1 MFSMSFVSGQ
11 AKSLLGT
18 VHEGGR
24 WGRDTFHDHQ
34 LHVVPHPSPWES
46 SIKAIRLAWEDARN
60 EISVFESFER
70 PFVFENLPMPALG
83 RLKMRIEAMDES
95 GSVLPNSSMTIDLD
109 VVPESDTSQETLP
122 ESREE
127 ASLETKS
134 AALVD
139 DPVLPQADDGFAV
152 QAVIADTFT
161 PIRIQAEDA
170 DDSDGVSAVIAG
182 SGINVV
188 DDPLSQPNAVNADGQ
203 AYVDYGDGVNGGETL
218 TFTFSVEEAGEYE
231 LALGYALS
239 QNDDGTDRNR
249 PLRLDV
255 NDQLVDRMFDLPS
268 TTLTSTSTDFSDY
281 GERTIRV
288 LLEAGENTVIFTS
301 NGASGPNVDYLEVRA
316 PDPDVYVVQAED
328 LVLSPLADNENGATN
343 RVVTVDNIA
352 DLTDGLETFRVG
364 AEGASYLDWAFNN
377 ANAYGE
383 FTLDVATSGTYSVTV
398 TYATS
403 TARPLDLSLVDEGG
417 VTQVG
422 TFNFTPTAEP
432 NYYPDDVS
440 DVPTANQ
447 PAGPGGNNPTRQTE
461 WEGWSTETIE
471 ISLAGGSN
479 TLRLGGA
486 ANGPNI
492 DKLEV
497 ALVAADPVDP
507 TTPVIDAIVMQAEDA
522 DLGAGNDAG
531 TLVRDAE
538 NPESGTSF
546 QGLRPDYSGTG
557 YVDYGSAPGDS
568 LTFTVNVAEAGSYDL
583 NFRYASSGDRPMS
596 LAVNGSPLAQQ
607 AFASTDPNAT
617 NEAPEGFDV
626 WAYQSLTTELVAGD
640 NTIVLSIPEGAGSG
654 PNLDRLEVT
663 TAGTGPVGDVQAD
676 ADETP
681 LVFSADNSLINGAA
695 VGEAGF
701 SVTGLDED
709 IASVGIS
716 FDGGVTVEEVTPN
729 TDGSFTLD
737 LSGRGDGDLTATL
750 IAMDAFGNRVEQS
763 IDLTLDTTA
772 DEGDDLALEGPGAEI
787 ATGDSDAVVFGVAG
801 IDADSILE
809 VSFDGGETRQTASSD
824 GDSLTVDLSG
834 QGPGDVTVTLI
845 VTDAA
850 GNEATVQD
858 TVTLAA
864 APGPVAIDVS
874 FDNATISAY
883 NDTQDNP
890 ASGTGA
896 TVEDDGATLSL
907 TDNVWKRAELPS
919 SYTITGQTLLTLD
932 VAISDAPVPEIVAI
946 GFDADENPFNGGN
959 SVYQLGGTQT
969 QGGFVDLRGQG
980 VDNGDGSFRFTIDLS
995 AHAGITI
1002 DSLVFVN
1009 DDDLGA
1015 KGSTS
1020 FSAVS
1025 LSEEEAGE
1033 TNSAPRVVGGGIAD
1047 LSLDEGANIE
1057 VDLPF
1062 VDDDGDALSYSFV
1075 VTDSD
1080 GQEISMD
1087 GLSVDSQVL
1096 SGSLEGL
1103 APGNYTVSVTADDG
1117 TASTST
1123 DFTLTVENVND
1134 APAAEPV
1141 ALEPYFGEVGES
1153 FIQIPLADFATLFSD
1168 PDGDTLT
1175 LSAEDLPA
1183 GLEVVDGIIQGIPSL
1198 GGSFDVVIRATDPSG
1213 LSATQTLSFVIE
1225 GTQVGDAITIEAE
1238 NFTDLDAAN
1247 LIVTGSASA
1256 SNEQLIRLTS
1266 NEPATIGTDLAAGG
1280 VEPGWYVAR
1289 LYVFDENDGEGA
1301 LTLTIGDTVLQAR
1314 NSASDSLSSDVVLN
1328 DNFGTIVGSGPRGNA
1343 GQSGNR
1349 KEIVFET
1356 PFEVTAG
1363 DLASLELRGA
1373 GGEQMRIDS
1382 LTFERIDEPVNSAPT
1397 LEGLST
1403 DVSVDENSSAVANL
1417 VIDDADG
1424 DSLTVTLSGA
1434 DAALFSFDQATGEL
1448 AFINQPDAELAADSN
1463 EDGVYELTVTVSDGE
1478 DSVSQDTLITVADIN
1493 ESIVIDQTTYSI
1505 DENLTEIGAIPVVDE
1520 DGASTGLNAPVF
1532 AITGGID
1539 APLFIID
1546 EATGVLSFTSARDFE
1561 LAVDDDEDGVYEVEV
1576 TVTDGDLTD
1585 VQTLEVTVNDVDEAP
1600 FTPLSLQIQDGT
1612 VTSFDDDANAT
1623 DTTVRNAGNPED
1635 NPDLENGLR
1644 PDFSGTG
1651 YLDFGDTA
1659 GDNVTWQVDVAQ
1671 AGQYDISVRYAT
1683 NSDRPLDLV
1692 INGGTPVV
1700 LDMLATDPDGTGPV
1714 EGFDNWLFET
1724 VTVTL
1729 EAGSNS
1735 IELAIPEGATT
1746 GPNIDRIE
1754 ITEGGTGP
1762 IPVDDS
1768 ADEDGNL
1775 TLTAAEATLEPD
1787 QLATA
1792 LFNVAG
1798 ADADI
1803 VMYEVSFDGGTTRTE
1818 VTPEENGDI
1827 TVDLSGQSGDVTVTL
1842 IVTDAVGNEA
1852 QANESVI
1859 IGDGNV
1865 VVEPFTVQG
1874 EDAIVTDVG
1883 GTAQGAV
1890 TRVVDADNPDDFGNF
1905 REGAV
1910 GDAYLDFGTDAGD
1923 QITFNIDAPA
1933 AGTYTATIRYAN
1945 GGAAP
1950 RPLDLAVNGT
1960 AQPQVPFVNAADD
1973 GVNDPWDEWLEQEV
1987 EVTLDEGA
1995 NTFTLT
2001 IPTAPNGGVGN
2012 GPNIDQI
2019 TFDYQQDD
2027 GSEPPAEPFLFE
2039 IQGEALSIDDD
2050 EPTPD
2055 TVVRDADNPETN
2067 EAAGPDGLW
2076 DGYTGTG
2083 YLDMGGEAGDAA
2095 FFDVS
2100 VEEAGTYTLSV
2111 RYTNGGGDG
2120 ADRPMNILVGGE
2132 SQGEMAFPLTGEGN
2146 AGWLN
2151 WQEATIEVEL
2161 EAGSNTI
2168 RLENVGNAGP
2178 NIDSLSVTRDA
2189 VEPPDVV
2196 EPVDRFSVKIN
2207 FQPEDVAIPEGYIA
2221 DNGKAFGT
2229 QSVTI
2234 DGQTYQYGWVTE
2246 ASIYDDEPG
2255 TIPLDISSLTNV
2267 AVNDRTDDIAGLD
2280 PRQGTYAHFDQPGSQ
2295 YVRAGWEIE
2304 LEDGYYEVTISIGD
2318 TSGPYDSR
2326 NVLNAEGELFND
2338 PFTPFRPDDFPADS
2352 NPGDDTEGVRS
2363 DLVTRIVQVSDG
2375 RLTLDS
2381 LGLDNENTEI
2391 QYIEIQSLPDLTPE
2405 DDREAPQDYAF
2416 FTDARAI
2423 AGVGENEVEVDLDGE
2438 DGAVPTGVDPTS
2450 DIFVG
2455 ISVVDGR
2462 GGALLES
2469 LNDGSVK
2476 LFETV
2481 TGEEVSFNVNTTG
2494 GFDSLTISPSQMLKP
2509 FTSYTLV
2516 IDGFQDR
2523 GPNDDADAPT
2533 REFQKYTNTFVTGEE
2548 PEVVARDVAF
2558 NDVVELNGAADNA
2571 YGFTSL
2577 EMSPDGAFMYIA
2589 TIGGDLLRYNVDPV
2603 DGSLSNR
2610 QDLSLP
2616 SDYFDQ
2622 PGESQQRGII
2632 GLTVDPTDPNVLW
2645 ITDNYPIPLNGRDNG
2660 VPEFSGRITK
2670 ITLDGGNEFSGTA
2683 EPYITGLPR
2692 SNGDHVTNS
2701 LEFRANPDYDAATNP
2716 DVPTHLLYLIQ
2727 GSNSAMGEPD
2737 SAWGN
2742 RPERLLNASVMEIDP
2757 TRDAPPG
2764 GFDVSTEPVPDNGQ
2778 NTRFN
2783 DPDGHPKDDPI
2794 PMGNGEFLVFDE
2806 RGVATVQDADGTV
2819 LQSYY
2824 DPFAEGAVLT
2834 LFATGARNAYD
2845 LVWHSN
2851 GFLYVPTNGSA
2862 AGGNVPDDPSTPENE
2877 RYTNVEKQDDYL
2889 FKVVEGGYYGHP
2901 NPLRDEYI
2909 MNGGNPTGGTD
2920 PNQVDSY
2927 PTGTNPE
2934 GSYDISGV
2942 YSLGENRSPNG
2953 AVEYTSGIFGG
2964 NLQGN
2969 LLFTEYSGGD
2979 DVRSITLDANGNVI
2993 GDDVLRDPEGNV
3005 ISYVDPLDIIE
3016 NPVTGQLYLL
3026 TLNRGNGQSQIIRLD
3041 PAPGGVV
3048 DPVDPDPGDDL
3059 VSLLVIQAEDN
3070 TPNDGTSVTLA
3081 DAEIQIRDLN
3091 NPETTAGLPNGLRPG
3106 AFGLDGNTNDNDGVP
3121 GGYADFGATNA
3132 DFLTFSFNLNADQAG
3147 ESVLRLRYANGG
3159 TADRPLE
3166 VFVNNVSVGVFD
3178 FSPPPGL
3185 TGDAAWAEW
3194 LTEDVAASLVVGEN
3208 TVRLQSTDNTGPNI
3222 DQLEVLQSPP
3232 DTTPGFTEYE
3242 AESALLDGPVVVPES
3257 ADDRNA
3263 SGEGYV
3269 DFDGTGDQ
3277 TITWTVDVNETGNYE
3292 IGFRYALAAS
3302 KADRPMEVTI
3312 NGVNLGLVN
3321 FVGQSNEAENDWFFQ
3336 ELLVNLQAGS
3346 NTISVTAPEANG
3358 PNVDLLRVP
3367 DAPTDTFMPVYADVS
3382 DGARIEL
3389 ESGDNARAINDLT
3402 ADFYFTVDADGLYR
3416 LDLAANAGAN
3426 DGQGLTLTLNG
3437 QPVDVLAYPGQGDA
3451 GEEGT
3456 YVELEAGVE
3465 YNLRV
3470 VSTADGADELDYL
3483 DVTPVSGNDN
3493 ADIAIQSGDAAYYSD
3508 RLHFSYLE
3516 NNSASNP
3523 DRDFKE
3529 SATVTIS
3536 NTGSEALEILDADID
3551 GPFVLQDPSIFEG
3564 LTLAAGESLEVTV
3577 LFDRDSYTPPTN
3589 DAGDGVFEGRIRL
3602 TTNDAD
3608 SPIAEIYMAGF
3619 WQARDEGGWEPNVN
3633 EVWEVFGF
3641 GNRIDGLTTVGGGEN
3656 SVLNDFDL
3664 YRPVNDDEVLS
3675 RYWTLADGAGEAKI
3689 TQLAAYH
3696 GGGGATLG
3704 IHNPGNKGQDIIFSN
3719 HAGDNN
3725 QSLLPVKS
3733 DGQFATAN
3741 FSLAD
3746 IPSGWTGQGVFGI
3759 EVANLSTDP
3768 SLNPEGGGTPPA
3780 DAEGIERGYTVRMFR
3795 ALDAEGNVIP
3805 NTYLG
3810 VMDYTGI
3817 NYDYN
3822 DNMFLIEGVTPV
3834 AGGELTVIN
3843 NDGVPSNDRL
3853 VMSRIENPA
3862 NAAQEVHDE
3871 ATITIRNDGFETLD
3885 INSIEVSD
3893 TTLFELTEAFA
3904 AISLEPG
3911 ESIDVTVR
3919 FIADDPNDASL
3930 YEASLVINSSDADE
3944 GEKVIQLAG
3953 LAQNQSESGQEPLVQ
3968 EIINAFGY
3976 TTNVAE
3982 GQMNQ
3987 GGLVEANGDEILSPY
4002 FQRADGSSP
4011 IKITQLAAYHT
4022 QGDVARLF
4030 IHDVDSR
4037 DLDEILAHDEADG
4050 QTLLPRT
4057 LNNGDLLTTTT
4068 LDRDAPFGFF
4078 AEISGRQG
4086 YISWSDPDANLYE
4099 DTIDAI
4105 GNPGTNLNWDEND
4118 GHLIR
4123 VYIAKDAAGNVI
4135 PDTYIVIQDYAG
4147 VNYDYNDNIFLVEN
4161 VQTYDPTG
4169 AEDADGNGRVDLYD
4183 DDDNDGVPNFI
4194 DNPEPVGQTAFN
4206 AGETAWAVGN
4216 DGLTLEA
4223 KLYDNGGQGV
4233 AYNDT
4238 TAAHQGAAFR
4248 ADEAVDISNGTEAL
4262 GYIADG
4268 EWVEYT
4274 LNVETAGT
4282 YTLSFSTSAV
4292 TDGKTITAAFEQGGG
4307 FYTPAQVQNLPNTG
4321 SFTSFQTVGPLTF
4334 ELEEGEQVLRL
4345 TFNGGQLDL
4354 ASFTLDFEAPLNDGQ
4369 SAFNDTQTAWEVGAE
4384 GLSLEARFY
4393 DNGGQDVA
4401 YNDTTAAHQGD
4412 AFRSDEAVDIST
4424 PSQAIGFIEDGEWVE
4439 YTINVAEDGVY
4450 DLDFLT
4456 SMASSNPAARSITAS
4471 FAKGDTP
4478 YVTASSVGV
4487 SPTGSWTSFTQ
4498 TDTTQ
4503 VTLEAGEQVLRL
4515 TFNGG
4520 PMDLASFNLVP
4531 VDQTPVNQ
4539 APEVEAGID
4548 DITMVEGEAINFSLP
4563 EDAFVDD
4570 DGDSLTYTA
4579 SGLPSGISMSTEGVF
4594 SGTATSAGSFDIIV
4608 TASDG
4613 QDSVQAAFTLA
4624 VEEAPVVDGQ
4634 QAFTD
4639 DGNPWQVGSDFTL
4652 DAVNYD
4658 EGGQNVAYND
4668 AEADQIGS
4676 DFRPGDGVDIVG
4688 DGDAIGWV
4696 DEGEWVEYTLNI
4708 QQAGVYDLSF
4718 LSALGDSS
4726 GAQRSITAT
4735 FTKGDGTPYASI
4747 DPVVISPTGG
4757 WGNFQ
4762 PTDATQVALETG
4774 EQVLRLTFNGGSQDL
4789 ASFSLAR
4796 DGQQAFNAGG
4806 TPWLVDAD
4814 EGLTL
4819 NAALFDEGGQEVAYN
4834 DADAVQIGSDFR
4846 PDEGVD
4852 IVGQGEAIGWVDEGE
4867 WVEYTI
4873 NVEQAGSHTLSFVT
4887 SSPNNGRTISAAVEQ
4902 DGVFYEQSAPASVP
4916 NSGAW
4921 GTYLDGPS
4929 LTLDLEEGVQVLR
4942 LTFNG
4947 GSQDLA
4953 SFQISRDPDVNAASV
4968 LNMDMM
4974 NMASDMNDGSS
4985 MEEELV
4991 AMSDD
4996 VSISGVQENDQGVLM

>member
-46 SIKAIRLAWEDARN
+46 SIQAIRLAWEDARN
-60 EISVFESFER
+60 EVSVFESFER

-83 RLKMRIEAMDES
+83 RLKMRLEAMDEF
-95 GSVLPNSSMTIDLD
+95 GNVLPSSDMTIDLD

-139 DPVLPQADDGFAV
+139 DLMLPQADGGFAV

-170 DDSDGVSAVIAG
+170 DDSDGISAVITG

-188 DDPLSQPNAVNADGQ
+188 DDPVSQPNAVNADGQ

-239 QNDDGTDRNR
+239 QNDDGSDRNR

-255 NDQLVDRMFDLPS
+255 NGELVDRMFDLPS

-288 LLEAGENTVIFTS
+288 QLEAGENTVTFTS

-328 LVLSPLADNENGATN
+328 LVLSPVADNENGATN

-352 DLTDGLETFRVG
+352 DFTNGLETFRVG

-403 TARPLDLSLVDEGG
+403 SARPLGLSLVDEG
-417 VTQVG
+417 VLTPQG

-447 PAGPGGNNPTRQTE
+447 PAGPTGGNPTRQTE

-471 ISLAGGSN
+471 ISLAAGSN

-492 DKLEV
+492 DKFEV
-497 ALVAADPVDP
+497 ALVAADPVAP
-507 TTPVIDAIVMQAEDA
+507 TTPVIDAIVVQAEDA
-522 DLGAGNDAG
+522 ELGAGNDAG

-617 NEAPEGFDV
+617 NQAPEGFDV

-640 NTIVLSIPEGAGSG
+640 NTIVLSIPAGAGSG

-676 ADETP
+676 ADEAP
-681 LVFSADNSLINGAA
+681 LAFSADNSVINGAT

-701 SVTGLDED
+701 SVTGLDAD
-709 IASVGIS
+709 IATVGIS

-772 DEGDDLALEGPGAEI
+772 DEGDDLALEGPAAEI
-787 ATGDSDAVVFGVAG
+787 PDGDSATVVFGVAG
-801 IDADSILE
+801 IDAGSTLE
-809 VSFDGGETRQTASSD
+809 VSFDGGATRQPVTSD
-824 GDSLTVDLSG
+824 GDSLSIDLSG
-834 QGPGDVTVTLI
+834 QGSGDVTVTLI

-850 GNEATVQD
+850 GNEASVQD

-864 APGPVAIDVS
+864 ASGPVTLDVV
-874 FDNATISAY
+874 FDEASITPY

-946 GFDADENPFNGGN
+946 GFDNDDNPFNGGN

-1009 DDDLGA
+1009 DDDVGA
-1015 KGSTS
+1015 KGSSS
-1020 FSAVS
+1020 FSTVS
-1025 LSEEEAGE
+1025 LSEDEGVD

-1075 VTDSD
+1075 VTDGD
-1080 GQEISMD
+1080 GQEVVVE
-1087 GLSVDSQVL
+1087 GLSVADQVL

-1103 APGNYTVSVTADDG
+1103 APGDYTISVTADDG

-1123 DFTLTVENVND
+1123 DFTLTVENVNE
-1134 APAAEPV
+1134 APVVEPI

-1153 FIQIPLADFATLFSD
+1153 FIQIPLSDFAELFSD

-1175 LSAEDLPA
+1175 LSAEDLPV
-1183 GLEVVDGIIQGIPSL
+1183 GLEVIDGIIQGIPSQ

-1266 NEPATIGTDLAAGG
+1266 NAPATIGTDLAAGG

-1397 LEGLST
+1397 LEGLSA

-1434 DAALFSFDQATGEL
+1434 DAALFTYDEVSGEL
-1448 AFINQPDAELAADSN
+1448 AFVNPPDAELAADSN
-1463 EDGVYELTVTVSDGE
+1463 EDGIYELTVTVSDGE

-1493 ESIVIDQTTYSI
+1493 ESIVIDQTAYSI

-1520 DGASTGLNAPVF
+1520 DGATTGLNAPVF

-1539 APLFIID
+1539 APLFTID
-1546 EATGVLSFTSARDFE
+1546 ASTGVLSFTSARDFE
-1561 LAVDDDEDGVYEVEV
+1561 LPVDDDEDGVYEVEV

-1585 VQTLEVTVNDVDEAP
+1585 VQTLEVTVNDVDEDPLAP
-1600 FTPLSLQIQDGT
+1600 I
-1612 VTSFDDDANAT
+1612 
-1623 DTTVRNAGNPED
+1623 
-1635 NPDLENGLR
+1635 
-1644 PDFSGTG
+1644 
-1651 YLDFGDTA
+1651 
-1659 GDNVTWQVDVAQ
+1659 
-1671 AGQYDISVRYAT
+1671 
-1683 NSDRPLDLV
+1683 
-1692 INGGTPVV
+1692 
-1700 LDMLATDPDGTGPV
+1700 
-1714 EGFDNWLFET
+1714 
-1724 VTVTL
+1724 TL
-1729 EAGSNS
+1729 
-1735 IELAIPEGATT
+1735 
-1746 GPNIDRIE
+1746 
-1754 ITEGGTGP
+1754 
-1762 IPVDDS
+1762 
-1768 ADEDGNL
+1768 
-1775 TLTAAEATLEPD
+1775 
-1787 QLATA
+1787 
-1792 LFNVAG
+1792 
-1798 ADADI
+1798 
-1803 VMYEVSFDGGTTRTE
+1803 
-1818 VTPEENGDI
+1818 
-1827 TVDLSGQSGDVTVTL
+1827 
-1842 IVTDAVGNEA
+1842 
-1852 QANESVI
+1852 
-1859 IGDGNV
+1859 
-1865 VVEPFTVQG
+1865 QG
-1874 EDAIVTDVG
+1874 EEASVTDVG
-1883 GTAQGAV
+1883 GTGQGAV

-1945 GGAAP
+1945 GAATP
-1950 RPLDLAVNGT
+1950 RPLDLTVNGS
-1960 AQPQVPFVNAADD
+1960 AQPQVPFANAPDD

-1987 EVTLDEGA
+1987 QVTFEEGA

-2001 IPTAPNGGVGN
+2001 IPTVANGGTNN
-2012 GPNIDQI
+2012 GPNIDQVV
-2019 TFDYQQDD
+2019 FSFDD
-2027 GSEPPAEPFLFE
+2027 GDTTPAPFTFE

-2055 TVVRDADNPETN
+2055 TVVRDASNPETN

-2095 FFDVS
+2095 FFDVN

-2132 SQGEMAFPLTGEGN
+2132 PQGEMAFPITGEGN

-2178 NIDSLSVTRDA
+2178 NIDSLSVTRDG

-2207 FQPEDVAIPEGYIA
+2207 FQPDDVAIPEGYIA

-2246 ASIYDDEPG
+2246 ASIYDDQPG

-2391 QYIEIQSLPDLTPE
+2391 QYIEIQSLPDLTPD

-2616 SDYFDQ
+2616 NDYFDQ

-2632 GLTVDPTDPNVLW
+2632 GLVVDPTDPNVLW

-2670 ITLDGGNEFSGTA
+2670 ITLDGGSDFSGTA

-2701 LEFRANPDYDAATNP
+2701 LEFRANPDYDADTNP

-2742 RPERLLNASVMEIDP
+2742 RPERLLNAAVMEIDP

-2778 NTRFN
+2778 NTRYD

-2824 DPFAEGAVLT
+2824 DPYAEGAVLT
-2834 LFATGARNAYD
+2834 IFATGARNAYD

-2934 GSYDISGV
+2934 GNYDISGV

-3070 TPNDGTSVTLA
+3070 TPNDGTAVTIA
-3081 DAEIQIRDLN
+3081 EGGGAEIQIRDID
-3091 NPETTAGLPNGLRPG
+3091 NPESTAGLPNGLRPG
-3106 AFGLDGNTNDNDGVP
+3106 AFGLDGNTNGDDGVP

-3232 DTTPGFTEYE
+3232 DTTPSFTEYE
-3242 AESALLDGPVVVPES
+3242 AEDALLDGPVVVPES

-3389 ESGDNARAINDLT
+3389 ESGDNARTINDLT

-3483 DVTPVSGNDN
+3483 DVTPVLGNDN

-3536 NTGSEALEILDADID
+3536 NTGSETLEILDADID
-3551 GPFVLQDPSIFEG
+3551 GPFVLQNPSIFEG

-3577 LFDRDSYTPPTN
+3577 LFDRDSYNPPTN

-3608 SPIAEIYMAGF
+3608 SPIAEIHMAGF

-3696 GGGGATLG
+3696 GDGGATLG
-3704 IHNPGNKGQDIIFSN
+3704 IHNPGNKNQDIIFSN

-3725 QSLLPVKS
+3725 QSLLPIKGNG
-3733 DGQFATAN
+3733 DFATAS

-3746 IPSGWTGQGVFGI
+3746 IPSGWAGQGVFGI

-3822 DNMFLIEGVTPV
+3822 DNMFLIEGVKPV
-3834 AGGELTVIN
+3834 TGGELTVIN
-3843 NDGVPSNDRL
+3843 NDGIPSNDRL

-3871 ATITIRNDGFETLD
+3871 VTITIRNDGFETLD

-4183 DDDNDGVPNFI
+4183 DDDNDGIPNFL

-4206 AGETAWAVGN
+4206 DSETAWAVGS

-4307 FYTPAQVQNLPNTG
+4307 FYTPAQVQDLPNTG

-4354 ASFTLDFEAPLNDGQ
+4354 ASFTLDFEAPVNDGQ

-4539 APEVEAGID
+4539 APEVEAGIN

-4639 DGNPWQVGSDFTL
+4639 DGTPWQVGSDFTL

-4658 EGGQNVAYND
+4658 EGGQDVAYND

-4806 TPWLVDAD
+4806 TPWVVDAD

-4819 NAALFDEGGQEVAYN
+4819 NAALFDEGGQDVAYN

-4887 SSPNNGRTISAAVEQ
+4887 SSPNDGRTISAAVEQ

-4921 GTYLDGPS
+4921 GIYVDGPS

-4953 SFQISRDPDVNAASV
+4953 TFQISRDPDVSAASV

-4974 NMASDMNDGSS
+4974 NMASDMSDGSF

-4996 VSISGVQENDQGVLM
+4996 VSISGVQENDQGALM

>member
-1 MFSMSFVSGQ
+1 MSFVSGQ
-11 AKSLLGT
+11 AKSLLGS
-18 VHEGGR
+18 VREGGR
-24 WGRDTFHDHQ
+24 WGRDTFQDHH

-46 SIKAIRLAWEDARN
+46 SIKSMRMAWEDARN
-60 EISVFESFER
+60 EMSVFESFER
-70 PFVFENLPMPALG
+70 PFVFENLPSPALG
-83 RLKMRIEAMDES
+83 RLKMRLEAMDEF
-95 GSVLPNSSMTIDLD
+95 GRVLPNAEMNIELD
-109 VVPESDTSQETLP
+109 VVPENEVADPAASGRAAAASEPVDTTLT
-122 ESREE
+122 
-127 ASLETKS
+127 SL
-134 AALVD
+134 AAD
-139 DPVLPQADDGFAV
+139 EPLPAPADDGPFMA
-152 QAVIADTFT
+152 QAILADTFT
-161 PIRIQAEDA
+161 PIRIQAEDSDA
-170 DDSDGVSAVIAG
+170 SDGASASIAG
-182 SGINVV
+182 GSIAVV
-188 DDPLSQPNAVNADGQ
+188 NDPNEANTANADGQ
-203 AYVDYGDGVNGGETL
+203 AYVDYGNATGETL
-218 TFTFSVEEAGEYE
+218 TFTFSVDEAGEYE

-239 QNDDGTDRNR
+239 QNGDGTDRNR

-255 NDQLVDRMFDLPS
+255 NGELQDRMFDLPS
-268 TTLTSTSTDFSDY
+268 TTLTSNAADFSDF

-288 LLEAGENTVIFTS
+288 QLQAGENTVSFTS

-316 PDPDVYVVQAED
+316 PDPDVYVIQGED
-328 LVLSPLADNENGATN
+328 LVVEPNSNAESDATN

-352 DLTDGLETFRVG
+352 SFTNGLETFRVG
-364 AEGASYLDWAFNN
+364 AEGASYLDWAFGN
-377 ANAYGE
+377 ANAYGD
-383 FTLDVATSGTYSVTV
+383 FTLDVATAGTYNVTV

-403 TARPLDLSLVDEGG
+403 DARSLNLSLVDDG
-417 VTQVG
+417 
-422 TFNFTPTAEP
+422 TPTQIGSFAFLP
-432 NYYPDDVS
+432 TTAPAYYPTGTS
-440 DVPTANQ
+440 DVPSGNL
-447 PAGPGGNNPTRQTE
+447 PGGGPAPSA

-471 ISLAGGSN
+471 ISLAAGSN
-479 TLRLGGA
+479 TLRLGGGTT
-486 ANGPNI
+486 GPNI
-492 DKLEV
+492 DKIEV
-497 ALVAADPVDP
+497 ALLAADPVDP
-507 TTPVIDAIVMQAEDA
+507 TGPVIDAIVIQAEDA
-522 DLGAGNDAG
+522 ELGADNDAG
-531 TLVRDAE
+531 TLVRDAQ
-538 NPESGTSF
+538 NPESGASF
-546 QGLRPDYSGTG
+546 NGLRPDYSGTG
-557 YVDYGSAPGDS
+557 YVDYGSQPGDS
-568 LTFTVNVAEAGSYDL
+568 LTFTVNVAEAGSYDV
-583 NFRYASSGDRPMS
+583 NFRYASSGDRPMA
-596 LAVNGSPLAQQ
+596 LAVNGAALPQQ
-607 AFASTDPNAT
+607 AFVSTDTNGS

-626 WAYQSLTTELVAGD
+626 WGYQSLTTELVAGD
-640 NTIVLSIPEGAGSG
+640 NTIVLSIPAGAGSG

-663 TAGTGPVGDVQAD
+663 TAGTGPVGDVEAD
-676 ADETP
+676 TDETA
-681 LVFSADNSLINGAA
+681 LAFSADNLVVNGANA
-695 VGEAGF
+695 SAAGF
-701 SVTGLDED
+701 NVTGRDDD
-709 IASVGIS
+709 IVFVGVT
-716 FDGGVTVEEVTPN
+716 FDNGVTVDEVTPDA
-729 TDGSFTLD
+729 DGNFTLD
-737 LSGRGDGDLTATL
+737 LSGRDDGDLSAKL
-750 IAMDAFGNRVEQS
+750 IAMDAFGNRVERS
-763 IDLTLDTTA
+763 LALTLDTTA
-772 DEGDDLALEGPGAEI
+772 DEGGNLALEGPDAEI
-787 ATGDSDAVVFGVAG
+787 APADSATVVFGVAG
-801 IDADSILE
+801 IDVDSTLE
-809 VSFDGGETRQTASSD
+809 VSFDGGATRQSATSD
-824 GDSLTVDLSG
+824 GDSLSVDLSG

-845 VTDAA
+845 VTDTA
-850 GNEATVQD
+850 GNEASVQD

-864 APGPVAIDVS
+864 PAGPVSLSVT
-874 FDNATISAY
+874 FDDATISAY
-883 NDTQDNP
+883 NETQDNP

-896 TVEDDGATLSL
+896 AVEDDGGTLSL
-907 TDNVWKRAELPS
+907 TDNVWKRADLPS
-919 SYTITGQTLLTLD
+919 DYTITGQTLLTLD
-932 VAISDAPVPEIVAI
+932 VAISASPVPEIVAI
-946 GFDADENPFNGGN
+946 GFDADDNPFNGGN

-969 QGGFVDLRGQG
+969 QGGFIDLRGQG
-980 VDNGDGSFRFTIDLS
+980 VDNGDGTFRFTIDLA
-995 AHAGITI
+995 AHAGTTI

-1015 KGSTS
+1015 IGSAS

-1025 LSEEEAGE
+1025 LSEDEVPD

-1047 LSLDEGANIE
+1047 LSLDEGSNLE

-1075 VTDSD
+1075 VTDGD
-1080 GQEISMD
+1080 GQPVTVD
-1087 GLSVDSQVL
+1087 GLSVVDQVL

-1103 APGNYTVSVTADDG
+1103 APGDYTVSVTADDG
-1117 TASTST
+1117 TVTTST
-1123 DFTLTVENVND
+1123 DFALTVENVND
-1134 APAAEPV
+1134 APVAEPV
-1141 ALEPYFGEVGES
+1141 ALEPYFGEVGEN
-1153 FIQIPLADFATLFSD
+1153 FIQIPLADFASLFSD
-1168 PDGDTLT
+1168 PDGDSLT

-1183 GLEVVDGIIQGIPSL
+1183 GLEVVDGVIQGTPSQ
-1198 GGSFDVVIRATDPSG
+1198 GGTFDVVIRATDPAG
-1213 LSATQTLSFVIE
+1213 LSSTQTLSFVIE
-1225 GTQVGDAITIEAE
+1225 GTQVGDSITIEAE
-1238 NFTDLDAAN
+1238 NFTDLDASN

-1280 VEPGWYVAR
+1280 IEPGWYVAR
-1289 LYVFDENDGEGA
+1289 LYVFDENDGEGS
-1301 LTLTIGDTVLQAR
+1301 LSLTIGDTVLEAR
-1314 NSASDSLSSDVVLN
+1314 NAASDSLSSDVVLS
-1328 DNFGTIVGSGPRGNA
+1328 DDFGTIVGTGPRGNA

-1373 GGEQMRIDS
+1373 GGELMRIDS
-1382 LTFERIDEPVNSAPT
+1382 LVFERIDEPVNTAPT
-1397 LEGLST
+1397 LEGLGA
-1403 DVSVDENSSAVANL
+1403 DVSVDENSTIVANL
-1417 VIDDADG
+1417 AIDDADD

-1434 DAALFSFDQATGEL
+1434 DAALFSFNEATGEL
-1448 AFINQPDAELAADSN
+1448 AFINAPDAELAADSDEN
-1463 EDGVYELTVTVSDGE
+1463 GIYELTVTVSDGE
-1478 DSVSQDTLITVADIN
+1478 DSVSQDTLITVADLN
-1493 ESIVIDQTTYSI
+1493 ESIVIGETTYAI

-1520 DGASTGLNAPVF
+1520 DGLTTGLNAPVF
-1532 AITGGID
+1532 AITGGVD
-1539 APLFIID
+1539 APLFTID
-1546 EATGVLSFTSARDFE
+1546 AATGALSFISARDFE
-1561 LAVDDDEDGVYEVEV
+1561 LAVDDDEDGVYAVEV

-1600 FTPLSLQIQDGT
+1600 FSPLSLQIQDGT
-1612 VTSFDDDANAT
+1612 VTSFDNDANDT
-1623 DTTVRNAGNPED
+1623 DTTVRNPGNPEA
-1635 NPDLENGLR
+1635 NENLENGLR
-1644 PDFSGTG
+1644 PGFSGTG

-1700 LDMLATDPDGTGPV
+1700 LDMLATDPDGTGPI

-1729 EAGSNS
+1729 EAGTNS

-1775 TLTAAEATLEPD
+1775 TLTAADDTLEPG

-1798 ADADI
+1798 ADDDI
-1803 VMYEVSFDGGTTRTE
+1803 VTYEISFDGGTTRTA
-1818 VTPEENGDI
+1818 VTPEANGDI
-1827 TVDLSGQSGDVTVTL
+1827 TVDLSDQSGSVTVTL

-1852 QANESVI
+1852 QASDSVTVD
-1859 IGDGNV
+1859 DGT
-1865 VVEPFTVQG
+1865 P
-1874 EDAIVTDVG
+1874 
-1883 GTAQGAV
+1883 
-1890 TRVVDADNPDDFGNF
+1890 
-1905 REGAV
+1905 
-1910 GDAYLDFGTDAGD
+1910 
-1923 QITFNIDAPA
+1923 
-1933 AGTYTATIRYAN
+1933 
-1945 GGAAP
+1945 
-1950 RPLDLAVNGT
+1950 
-1960 AQPQVPFVNAADD
+1960 VPFN
-1973 GVNDPWDEWLEQEV
+1973 
-1987 EVTLDEGA
+1987 
-1995 NTFTLT
+1995 
-2001 IPTAPNGGVGN
+2001 
-2012 GPNIDQI
+2012 
-2019 TFDYQQDD
+2019 
-2027 GSEPPAEPFLFE
+2027 FE
-2039 IQGEALSIDDD
+2039 IQGEALTIED
-2050 EPTPD
+2050 PD
-2055 TVVRDADNPETN
+2055 NVGDTLDTQVRDANNTETN
-2067 EAAGPDGLW
+2067 AATGSDGLW
-2076 DGYTGTG
+2076 DGFSGTG
-2083 YLDMGGEAGDAA
+2083 YLDMGGDVGDAGS
-2095 FFDVS
+2095 FDV
-2100 VEEAGTYTLSV
+2100 VVDEAGTYTLTV
-2111 RYTNGGGDG
+2111 RYANGGGNG

-2132 SQGEMAFPLTGEGN
+2132 SQGSLAFAATG
-2146 AGWLN
+2146 ADPDGWEN
-2151 WQEATIEVEL
+2151 WTDVEIEVEL
-2161 EAGSNTI
+2161 EAGTNTI
-2168 RLENVGNAGP
+2168 RLENLTAAGP
-2178 NIDSLSVTRDA
+2178 NIDRLSVTREG
-2189 VEPPDVV
+2189 VEPPEVI
-2196 EPVDRFSVKIN
+2196 EPGERFSVKIN
-2207 FQPEDVAIPEGYIA
+2207 FQPEGVVVPDGYIA

-2246 ASIYDDEPG
+2246 ASIYDGEPG
-2255 TIPLDISSLTNV
+2255 TTPLDISSLTSV

-2280 PRQGTYAHFDQPGSQ
+2280 PRQGTYAHFDQPGSA

-2338 PFTPFRPDDFPADS
+2338 PFTPFRPDDFPADG

-2391 QYIEIQSLPDLTPE
+2391 QYIEIQSLPDLTP
-2405 DDREAPQDYAF
+2405 DDAREAPEDYAF

-2423 AGVGENEVEVDLDGE
+2423 AGVGENEVEVDLDPE
-2438 DGAVPTGVDPTS
+2438 DSAIPTGVDPTS

-2494 GFDSLTISPSQMLKP
+2494 GFDSLTISPSQTLKP

-2516 IDGFQDR
+2516 IDGFRDR

-2571 YGFTSL
+2571 FGFTSL

-2589 TIGGDLLRYNVDPV
+2589 TIGGDLLRYDVDPV

-2616 SDYFDQ
+2616 NDYFDQ
-2622 PGESQQRGII
+2622 PGQSQQRGII
-2632 GLTVDPTDPNVLW
+2632 GLVVDPTDPNVLW

-2670 ITLDGGNEFSGTA
+2670 ITLDGGSDFSGTA

-2701 LEFRANPDYDAATNP
+2701 LEFRPNPDYDAATNP

-2742 RPERLLNASVMEIDP
+2742 RPERLLNAAVMEIDP

-2778 NTRFN
+2778 NTRFD

-2806 RGVATVQDADGTV
+2806 RGVATVQDADGNV

-2824 DPFAEGAVLT
+2824 DPYAEGAVLT
-2834 LFATGARNAYD
+2834 IFATGARNAYD

-2877 RYTNVEKQDDYL
+2877 RYTNVENQDDYL
-2889 FKVVEGGYYGHP
+2889 FKIVEGGYYGHP

-2909 MNGGNPTGGTD
+2909 LNGGNPTGGSD
-2920 PNQVDSY
+2920 PNQVDAY
-2927 PTGTNPE
+2927 PSGTSPE
-2934 GSYDISGV
+2934 GNYDISGV

-2953 AVEYTSGIFGG
+2953 AVEYTSNVFGG

-2969 LLFTEYSGGD
+2969 VLFTEYSGGD

-3005 ISYVDPLDIIE
+3005 ITYVDPLDIIE

-3048 DPVDPDPGDDL
+3048 DPVDPDPEPGDDL
-3059 VSLLVIQAEDN
+3059 VSLLVIQAEDD
-3070 TPNDGTSVTLA
+3070 TPNDGTSVTIA
-3081 DAEIQIRDLN
+3081 DGAGAEIQIRDIN
-3091 NPETTAGLPNGLRPG
+3091 NTETTEGLPNGLRPG
-3106 AFGLDGNTNDNDGVP
+3106 AFGLDGNTDGDDGVP
-3121 GGYADFGATNA
+3121 GGYADYGSTNA
-3132 DFLTFSFNLNADQAG
+3132 DFMTFGFNLAADDAG
-3147 ESVLRLRYANGG
+3147 DSVLRIRYANGG
-3159 TADRPLE
+3159 DTNRPLE

-3208 TVRLQSTDNTGPNI
+3208 TVRLQATNNTGPNI

-3232 DTTPGFTEYE
+3232 DSTSGFTDYE
-3242 AESALLDGPVVVPES
+3242 AENASLDGPVVVPES
-3257 ADDRNA
+3257 VDDRNA
-3263 SGEGYV
+3263 SGEGFV
-3269 DFDGTGDQ
+3269 DFDGAGDQ
-3277 TITWTVDVNETGNYE
+3277 TITWTVEVGETGNYE
-3292 IGFRYALAAS
+3292 IGFRYALAVS

-3312 NGVNLGLVN
+3312 NGVNLGVVN
-3321 FVGQSNEAENDWFFQ
+3321 FPGQSNEAENDWFFQ

-3367 DAPTDTFMPVYADVS
+3367 DAPVDNFMPVYADVS

-3389 ESGDNARAINDLT
+3389 ESGDSARTINDLT

-3416 LDLAANAGAN
+3416 LDLAANAGAS
-3426 DGQGLTLTLNG
+3426 DGQGLSLTLNG
-3437 QPVDVLAYPGQGDA
+3437 QPLDVLVYPGEGDA

-3465 YNLRV
+3465 YNLRA
-3470 VSTADGADELDYL
+3470 VSSADGADDLDYL
-3483 DVTPVSGNDN
+3483 DVTPVVGSDN
-3493 ADIAIQSGDAAYYSD
+3493 ADIAVQSGDAAYYSD

-3516 NNSASNP
+3516 NNSASN
-3523 DRDFKE
+3523 DNRDFKE

-3536 NTGSEALEILDADID
+3536 NTGTSELAILDADID
-3551 GPFVLQDPSIFEG
+3551 GPFVLEDPSAFDG
-3564 LTLAAGESLEVTV
+3564 LMLAAGASVQVTV
-3577 LFDRDSYTPPTN
+3577 LFDRDSYTAPTN

-3602 TTNDAD
+3602 VTNDAD
-3608 SPIAEIYMAGF
+3608 SPIAEIHMAGF

-3696 GGGGATLG
+3696 GAGGATLG

-3725 QSLLPVKS
+3725 QSLLPIKS

-3746 IPSGWTGQGVFGI
+3746 IPGGWTGQGVFGI

-3780 DAEGIERGYTVRMFR
+3780 DADGIERGYTVRMFR

-3810 VMDYTGI
+3810 IMDYTGI

-3822 DNMFLIEGVTPV
+3822 DNMFVIEGVTPV

-3904 AISLEPG
+3904 AVSLEPG

-3930 YEASLVINSSDADE
+3930 YEASLIINSSDADE

-3976 TTNVAE
+3976 STNVAE

-4002 FQRADGSSP
+4002 FQRADGGSP

-4030 IHDVDSR
+4030 VHDVDSR
-4037 DLDEILAHDEADG
+4037 NLDEILAHDEADG

-4123 VYIAKDAAGNVI
+4123 VYVAKDAAGNVI

-4194 DNPEPVGQTAFN
+4194 DDPDPVGQTAFN
-4206 AGETAWAVGN
+4206 AGETAWAVGS

-4282 YTLSFSTSAV
+4282 YTLSFSTSAT
-4292 TDGKTITAAFEQGGG
+4292 TDGKSITAAFEQGAG
-4307 FYTPAQVQNLPNTG
+4307 FYTPAQVQTLPNTG
-4321 SFTSFQTVGPLTF
+4321 SFGSFQTVGPLTF

-4354 ASFTLDFEAPLNDGQ
+4354 ASFTLDFEAPVDDGQ

-4401 YNDTTAAHQGD
+4401 YNDTTTAHQGD

-4456 SMASSNPAARSITAS
+4456 SMDSSNPAARSITAS

-4503 VTLEAGEQVLRL
+4503 VALEAGEQVLRL

-4531 VDQTPVNQ
+4531 V
-4539 APEVEAGID
+4539 APAE
-4548 DITMVEGEAINFSLP
+4548 
-4563 EDAFVDD
+4563 
-4570 DGDSLTYTA
+4570 
-4579 SGLPSGISMSTEGVF
+4579 
-4594 SGTATSAGSFDIIV
+4594 
-4608 TASDG
+4608 
-4613 QDSVQAAFTLA
+4613 
-4624 VEEAPVVDGQ
+4624 DGQ

-4639 DGNPWQVGSDFTL
+4639 SGDPWQVGSDFTL
-4652 DAVNYD
+4652 DAANYD
-4658 EGGQNVAYND
+4658 EGGQDVAYND
-4668 AEADQIGS
+4668 SGDAQLGS
-4676 DFRPGDGVDIVG
+4676 DFRGDGVDIVG

-4696 DEGEWVEYTLNI
+4696 DDGEWVEYTLNI
-4708 QQAGVYDLSF
+4708 AQDGTYDLSF
-4718 LSALGDSS
+4718 LSALGDGS
-4726 GAQRSITAT
+4726 GPQRSITAT
-4735 FTKGDGTPYASI
+4735 FTKGDGTPYASS
-4747 DPVVISPTGG
+4747 DAVVVSPTGG
-4757 WGNFQ
+4757 WSNFQ
-4762 PTDATQVALETG
+4762 PTDATQVALEAG
-4774 EQVLRLTFNGGSQDL
+4774 EQVMRLTFNGGSQDL

-4796 DGQQAFNAGG
+4796 DGQQAFNAGA
-4806 TPWLVDAD
+4806 TPWLVDAED
-4814 EGLTL
+4814 GLAL
-4819 NAALFDEGGQEVAYN
+4819 DAALFDEGEQGEAYN
-4834 DADAVQIGSDFR
+4834 ELSAAQLGTGFR
-4846 PDEGVD
+4846 DEPVD
-4852 IVGQGEAIGWVDEGE
+4852 IVGQGEAIGWVENGE

-4887 SSPNNGRTISAAVEQ
+4887 SNPNNGRTITASVEQ
-4902 DGVFYEQSAPASVP
+4902 DGVTYDQASGSVP
-4916 NSGAW
+4916 NSGTW
-4921 GTYLDGPS
+4921 GNFVDGPS
-4929 LTLDLEEGVQVLR
+4929 VTLDLEEGIQVLR

-4953 SFQISRDPDVNAASV
+4953 SFQISRDPDVSAAS
-4968 LNMDMM
+4968 LSSMDMM
-4974 NMASDMNDGSS
+4974 AMAGI
-4985 MEEELV
+4985 EENVASQDELV

-4996 VSISGVQENDQGVLM
+4996 VSLSGVQENDQGALL

>member
-11 AKSLLGT
+11 AKSLLGA

-24 WGRDTFHDHQ
+24 WGRDTFQGHQ
-34 LHVVPHPSPWES
+34 LHVEPHPSPWES
-46 SIKAIRLAWEDARN
+46 SIKAMRMAWEDARN
-60 EISVFESFER
+60 EVSVFESFER
-70 PFVFENLPMPALG
+70 PFVFENLPTPALG
-83 RLKMRIEAMDES
+83 RLKMRLEAMDEW
-95 GSVLPNSSMTIDLD
+95 GQVLPHSNMSIDLD
-109 VVPESDTSQETLP
+109 VVPESEGIAEAASEPFAATLA
-122 ESREE
+122 EE
-127 ASLETKS
+127 PILA
-134 AALVD
+134 
-139 DPVLPQADDGFAV
+139 QADEGVFA
-152 QAVIADTFT
+152 QAILVDTFT
-161 PIRIQAEDA
+161 PIRIQAED
-170 DDSDGVSAVIAG
+170 DDASDGASAVISG
-182 SGINVV
+182 DGINVV
-188 DDPLSQPNAVNADGQ
+188 DDPESQPNAVNADGQ

-255 NDQLVDRMFDLPS
+255 NDELVDRMFDLPS
-268 TTLTSTSTDFSDY
+268 TTLTNDSTDFSEF

-288 LLEAGENTVIFTS
+288 QLEAGENTVTFTS
-301 NGASGPNVDYLEVRA
+301 NGASGPNIDYLEVRA
-316 PDPDVYVVQAED
+316 PASDVYVVQAED
-328 LVLSPLADNENGATN
+328 LVLSPAADNKDGETN

-352 DLTDGLETFRVG
+352 DFTTGNETFRVG
-364 AEGASYLDWAFNN
+364 AEGASYLDWAFGN
-377 ANAYGE
+377 ADAYGE
-383 FTLDVATSGTYSVTV
+383 FTLDVATAGTYNVTV
-398 TYATS
+398 TYAS
-403 TARPLDLSLVDEGG
+403 AGNPRPLDLSLVDGEALSSL
-417 VTQVG
+417 G
-422 TFNFTPTAEP
+422 TFNFAATSEP
-432 NYYPDDVS
+432 VYYPDDVND

-447 PAGPGGNNPTRQTE
+447 PAVPGGNNTRQSE

-471 ISLAGGSN
+471 ISLAAGSN

-492 DKLEV
+492 DKIEV
-497 ALVAADPVDP
+497 ALLEADPVDP
-507 TTPVIDAIVMQAEDA
+507 TGPVIDPVVVQAEDA
-522 DLGAGNDAG
+522 ELGVDNDAG

-538 NPESGTSF
+538 NPESGASF
-546 QGLRPDYSGTG
+546 QGLRADYSGTG
-557 YVDYGSAPGDS
+557 YVDYGSVPGDS
-568 LTFTVNVAEAGSYDL
+568 LTFTVNVAEAGDYDL
-583 NFRYASSGDRPMS
+583 NFRYATNDARPMDFSVNGAATSS
-596 LAVNGSPLAQQ
+596 LAFL
-607 AFASTDPNAT
+607 STDPDGGGA
-617 NEAPEGFDV
+617 EEGFDH
-626 WAYQSLTTELVAGD
+626 WGYETLTASLVAGE
-640 NTIVLSIPEGAGSG
+640 NTLVMSIPAGANKG
-654 PNLDRLEVT
+654 PNLDRIEVT

-681 LVFSADNSLINGAA
+681 LAFSADNLLINGANA
-695 VGEAGF
+695 NAAGF
-701 SVTGLDED
+701 SVTGLDDD
-709 IASVGIS
+709 IVSVGVS
-716 FDGGVTVEEVTPN
+716 FDEGVTVEDVTPDA
-729 TDGSFTLD
+729 DGNFTLD
-737 LSGRGDGDLTATL
+737 LSGQDDGDLTATL
-750 IAMDAFGNRVEQS
+750 IAMDAFGNRAEQS
-763 IDLTLDTTA
+763 LDLTLDTTA
-772 DEGDDLALEGPGAEI
+772 DEGDDLALEGPAAEI
-787 ATGDSDAVVFGVAG
+787 EPDDSDTVVFSVAG
-801 IDADSILE
+801 VDADSTLE
-809 VSFDGGETRQTASSD
+809 VSFDGGATRQTATSD
-824 GDSLTVDLSG
+824 GDTLSVDLSG
-834 QGPGDVTVTLI
+834 QSPGEVTVTLI

-850 GNEATVQD
+850 GNEASVAD
-858 TVTLAA
+858 TVTLAGA
-864 APGPVAIDVS
+864 TDPEPVAIDVI
-874 FDNATISAY
+874 FDDAIISAY

-896 TVEDDGATLSL
+896 VVEDDGATLTL
-907 TDNVWKRAELPS
+907 NDNVWKRAELPS

-932 VAISDAPVPEIVAI
+932 VAISESPVPEIVAI
-946 GFDADENPFNGGN
+946 GFDADDNPFNGGN

-980 VDNGDGSFRFTIDLS
+980 VDNEDGTFRFTIDLS
-995 AHAGITI
+995 AHAGTTI

-1020 FSAVS
+1020 FSGVS
-1025 LSEEEAGE
+1025 LSEDEVVD
-1033 TNSAPRVVGGGIAD
+1033 TNNAPRVVGGGIAD
-1047 LSLDEGANIE
+1047 LTLDEGSNIE

-1062 VDDDGDALSYSFV
+1062 VDDDGDALSFSFV
-1075 VTDSD
+1075 VTDGD
-1080 GQEISMD
+1080 GQPVTVD
-1087 GLSVDSQVL
+1087 GLSVADQVL

-1103 APGNYTVSVTADDG
+1103 APGDYTISVTADDG
-1117 TASTST
+1117 TTSTST
-1123 DFTLTVENVND
+1123 DFALTVENVND
-1134 APAAEPV
+1134 APVAEPV

-1153 FIQIPLADFATLFSD
+1153 FIQIPLADFESLFSD
-1168 PDGDTLT
+1168 PDGDSLT

-1183 GLEVVDGIIQGIPSL
+1183 GLEVVDGVIQGTPSQ
-1198 GGSFDVVIRATDPSG
+1198 GGTFDVVIRATDPAG
-1213 LSATQTLSFVIE
+1213 LSDTQTLSFVIE

-1238 NFTDLDAAN
+1238 NFTDLDASN

-1289 LYVFDENDGEGA
+1289 LYVFDENDGEGS
-1301 LTLTIGDTVLQAR
+1301 LTLTIGDTVLEAR
-1314 NSASDSLSSDVVLN
+1314 NTASDSLSSDVVLS
-1328 DNFGTIVGSGPRGNA
+1328 DDFGTIVGEGPRGNA

-1349 KEIVFET
+1349 KEIAFET

-1373 GGEQMRIDS
+1373 DGELMRIDS
-1382 LTFERIDEPVNSAPT
+1382 LVFERIEEPTNTAPT
-1397 LEGLST
+1397 LEGLAS
-1403 DVSVDENSSAVANL
+1403 DLSVDENSSAVASL

-1424 DSLTVTLSGA
+1424 DNLTITLSGA
-1434 DAALFSFDQATGEL
+1434 DAALFTYDEVSGEL
-1448 AFINQPDAELAADSN
+1448 AFVNPPDAELAADSN

-1478 DSVSQDTLITVADIN
+1478 DSVSQDTLITVADLN
-1493 ESIVIDQTTYSI
+1493 ESIVIDQTAYSI

-1520 DGASTGLNAPVF
+1520 DGATTGLSAPVF
-1532 AITGGID
+1532 AITGGAD
-1539 APLFIID
+1539 APLFTID
-1546 EATGVLSFTSARDFE
+1546 ETTGVLSFTSARDFE
-1561 LAVDDDEDGVYEVEV
+1561 LPVDDDEDGVYEVEV
-1576 TVTDGDLTD
+1576 TVTDGDLSD
-1585 VQTLEVTVNDVDEAP
+1585 VQTLEVTVDDVDEAP
-1600 FTPLSLQIQDGT
+1600 FTPLSLQVQDGT
-1612 VTSFDDDANAT
+1612 VTSFDDDANET
-1623 DTTVRNAGNPED
+1623 DTTIRNADNPED

-1659 GDNVTWQVDVAQ
+1659 GDNVTWQVEVAQ
-1671 AGQYDISVRYAT
+1671 AGEYDISVRYAT

-1692 INGGTPVV
+1692 INGGAPVV
-1700 LDMLATDPDGTGPV
+1700 LDMLATDPDGTGPE

-1729 EAGSNS
+1729 EAGTNS

-1754 ITEGGTGP
+1754 ITEGGSGP

-1775 TLTAAEATLEPD
+1775 TLTAAADTLEPD
-1787 QLATA
+1787 QLDAA
-1792 LFNVAG
+1792 LFNVSG
-1798 ADADI
+1798 ADDDI
-1803 VMYEVSFDGGTTRTE
+1803 VSYEVSFDGGTTRTE
-1818 VTPEENGDI
+1818 VTPEANGDI

-1852 QANESVI
+1852 EASDSVTI
-1859 IGDGNV
+1859 DDGSV
-1865 VVEPFTVQG
+1865 VVEPITLQG
-1874 EDAIVTDVG
+1874 EEASVTDVG
-1883 GTAQGAV
+1883 GTGQGAV
-1890 TRVVDADNPDDFGNF
+1890 TRVVDADNPDDFENF

-1945 GGAAP
+1945 GAATP
-1950 RPLDLAVNGT
+1950 RPLDLTVNGS
-1960 AQPQVPFVNAADD
+1960 AQPQVPFANAPDD

-1987 EVTLDEGA
+1987 QVTFEEGA

-2001 IPTAPNGGVGN
+2001 IPTVANGGTNN
-2012 GPNIDQI
+2012 GPNIDQVV
-2019 TFDYQQDD
+2019 FSFDD
-2027 GSEPPAEPFLFE
+2027 GDTTPAPFTFE

-2055 TVVRDADNPETN
+2055 TVVRDASNPETN

-2076 DGYTGTG
+2076 DGYTGSG
-2083 YLDMGGEAGDAA
+2083 YLDMGGEVGDAA
-2095 FFDVS
+2095 FFDVE

-2111 RYTNGGGDG
+2111 RYTNGDG
-2120 ADRPMNILVGGE
+2120 SGANRPMDILVGGE
-2132 SQGEMAFPLTGEGN
+2132 SQGEIAFPVTGEGN
-2146 AGWLN
+2146 DGWLN

-2168 RLENVGNAGP
+2168 RLENLTTNGP
-2178 NIDSLSVTRDA
+2178 NIDSLSVTREG
-2189 VEPPDVV
+2189 VEPPEVV

-2207 FQPEDVAIPEGYIA
+2207 FQPEGVAVPEGYIA

-2246 ASIYDDEPG
+2246 ESIYDDEPG
-2255 TIPLDISSLTNV
+2255 TTPLDISELTSV

-2280 PRQGTYAHFDQPGSQ
+2280 PRQGTYAHFDQPGSE

-2338 PFTPFRPDDFPADS
+2338 PFTPFRPDDFPADG
-2352 NPGDDTEGVRS
+2352 NPGNDTEGARS
-2363 DLVTRIVQVSDG
+2363 DLVTRIVQVTDG

-2381 LGLDNENTEI
+2381 MGLDNENTEI
-2391 QYIEIQSLPDLTPE
+2391 QYIEIQSLPDLTPD

-2423 AGVGENEVEVDLDGE
+2423 AGVGENEVEVDLDAE
-2438 DGAVPTGVDPTS
+2438 DGAIPTGVDPTS

-2516 IDGFQDR
+2516 IDGFRDR
-2523 GPNDDADAPT
+2523 GPNDDNDAPT

-2558 NDVVELNGAADNA
+2558 NDVVELNGEADNA
-2571 YGFTSL
+2571 FGFTSL

-2616 SDYFDQ
+2616 NDYFDQ

-2632 GLTVDPTDPNVLW
+2632 GLVVDPTDPNVLW

-2670 ITLDGGNEFSGTA
+2670 ITLDGGSDFSGTA

-2742 RPERLLNASVMEIDP
+2742 RPERLLNAAVMEIDP

-2778 NTRFN
+2778 NTRFD

-2794 PMGNGEFLVFDE
+2794 PMGDGEFLVFDE
-2806 RGVATVQDADGTV
+2806 RGVATVQDADGNV

-2824 DPFAEGAVLT
+2824 DPYAEDAVLT
-2834 LFATGARNAYD
+2834 IFATGARNAYD

-2862 AGGNVPDDPSTPENE
+2862 AGGNVPDDPSTPEDE
-2877 RYTNVEKQDDYL
+2877 RFLNVEKQDDYL
-2889 FKVVEGGYYGHP
+2889 FKMVEGGYYGHP

-2909 MNGGNPTGGTD
+2909 MNGGNPTGGSD
-2920 PNQVDSY
+2920 PNQVDRY

-2934 GSYDISGV
+2934 GNYDISGV

-2953 AVEYTSGIFGG
+2953 AVEYTSDVFGG

-2969 LLFTEYSGGD
+2969 VLFTEYSGGD

-2993 GDDVLRDPEGNV
+2993 GDDVLRDPDGNV
-3005 ISYVDPLDIIE
+3005 ITYVDPLDIIE

-3048 DPVDPDPGDDL
+3048 DAVDPDPGDDL

-3070 TPNDGTSVTLA
+3070 TPNDGTSVTIA
-3081 DAEIQIRDLN
+3081 DGAGAEIQIRDID
-3091 NPETTAGLPNGLRPG
+3091 NPETTEGLPNGLRPG
-3106 AFGLDGNTNDNDGVP
+3106 AFGLDGNTDGNDGVP
-3121 GGYADFGATNA
+3121 GGYADYGSTNA
-3132 DFLTFSFNLNADQAG
+3132 DFMTFGFNLAADDAG
-3147 ESVLRLRYANGG
+3147 DSVLRIRYANGG
-3159 TADRPLE
+3159 DTNRPLE
-3166 VFVNNVSVGVFD
+3166 VFVNNQSVGVYNFGPAPAGIVD
-3178 FSPPPGL
+3178 
-3185 TGDAAWAEW
+3185 TDERWAEW
-3194 LTEDVAASLVVGEN
+3194 MTQDIEAALVVGEN
-3208 TVRLQSTDNTGPNI
+3208 TVRLQATNNTGPNI

-3232 DTTPGFTEYE
+3232 DSTSGFTDYE
-3242 AESALLDGPVVVPES
+3242 AEDASLDGPVVVPES
-3257 ADDRNA
+3257 VDDRNA
-3263 SGEGYV
+3263 SGEGFV
-3269 DFDGTGDQ
+3269 DFDGAGDQ
-3277 TITWTVDVNETGNYE
+3277 TITWTVEVDETGNYE
-3292 IGFRYALAAS
+3292 VGFRYALAAS
-3302 KADRPMEVTI
+3302 KADRPMEVTV
-3312 NGVNLGLVN
+3312 NGVSLGQLN
-3321 FVGQSNEAENDWFFQ
+3321 FPGQSNEAESDWFFQ
-3336 ELLVNLQAGS
+3336 ELLLNLQAGS

-3367 DAPTDTFMPVYADVS
+3367 DAPADNFMPVYADVS

-3389 ESGDNARAINDLT
+3389 ESGDSARTINDLT

-3416 LDLAANAGAN
+3416 LDLAANAGAS

-3437 QPVDVLAYPGQGDA
+3437 QPVDVLSYPGEGDA

-3470 VSTADGADELDYL
+3470 VSSADGADELDYL
-3483 DVTPVSGNDN
+3483 DVTPLTGDEG
-3493 ADIAIQSGDAAYYSD
+3493 ADIGVQSGDAAYYSD

-3516 NNSASNP
+3516 NNSASAD

-3536 NTGSEALEILDADID
+3536 NTGTSELAILDADID
-3551 GPFVLQDPSIFEG
+3551 GPFVLEDPSAFDG

-3577 LFDRDSYTPPTN
+3577 LFDRDSYTAPTN

-3602 TTNDAD
+3602 VTNDAD
-3608 SPIAEIYMAGF
+3608 SPIAEIHMAGF

-3696 GGGGATLG
+3696 GPSGATLG
-3704 IHNPGNKGQDIIFSN
+3704 IHNPGNKGQDIIFSD

-3725 QSLLPVKS
+3725 QTLLPIKGNG
-3733 DGQFATAN
+3733 DFATAS

-3746 IPSGWTGQGVFGI
+3746 IPSSWAGEGVFGI

-3780 DAEGIERGYTVRMFR
+3780 DADGIERGYTVRMFR

-3810 VMDYTGI
+3810 IMDYTGI

-3822 DNMFLIEGVTPV
+3822 DNMFLIEGVSPV
-3834 AGGELTVIN
+3834 AGGDLTVIN
-3843 NDGVPSNDRL
+3843 NDGIPSNDRL

-3871 ATITIRNDGFETLD
+3871 VTITLRNDGFETLD

-3904 AISLEPG
+3904 AVSLEPG

-3930 YEASLVINSSDADE
+3930 YEASLVINSSDSDE

-4037 DLDEILAHDEADG
+4037 NLDEILAHDEADG

-4057 LNNGDLLTTTT
+4057 LNDGDLLTTTT

-4099 DTIDAI
+4099 DTIDEI

-4123 VYIAKDAAGNVI
+4123 VYVAKDADGNVI

-4183 DDDNDGVPNFI
+4183 DDDGDGVPNFL
-4194 DNPEPVGQTAFN
+4194 DDPDPVDQTAFN
-4206 AGETAWAVGN
+4206 DSETAWAVGS
-4216 DGLTLEA
+4216 DGFTLEA
-4223 KLYDNGGQGV
+4223 KLFDNGGQGV

-4238 TAAHQGAAFR
+4238 TTAHQGAAFR
-4248 ADEAVDISNGTEAL
+4248 SDEAVDISNGTEAL

-4282 YTLSFSTSAV
+4282 YTLSFSTSAT
-4292 TDGKTITAAFEQGGG
+4292 TDGKSITAAFEQGGG
-4307 FYTPAQVQNLPNTG
+4307 FYTPAQVQDLPNTG

-4354 ASFTLDFEAPLNDGQ
+4354 ASFTLDFEAPVDDGQ
-4369 SAFNDTQTAWEVGAE
+4369 SAYNDSQTAWEVGAE
-4384 GLSLEARFY
+4384 GLNLEARFY
-4393 DNGGQDVA
+4393 DNGGQGVA

-4412 AFRSDEAVDIST
+4412 AFRADEAVDIST

-4456 SMASSNPAARSITAS
+4456 SMDSSNPAARSITAS

-4478 YVTASSVGV
+4478 YVTASPVGV
-4487 SPTGSWTSFTQ
+4487 SPTGSWTNFTQ

-4503 VTLEAGEQVLRL
+4503 VALEAGEQVLRL

-4531 VDQTPVNQ
+4531 VEP
-4539 APEVEAGID
+4539 P
-4548 DITMVEGEAINFSLP
+4548 P
-4563 EDAFVDD
+4563 VDD
-4570 DGDSLTYTA
+4570 S
-4579 SGLPSGISMSTEGVF
+4579 
-4594 SGTATSAGSFDIIV
+4594 
-4608 TASDG
+4608 
-4613 QDSVQAAFTLA
+4613 
-4624 VEEAPVVDGQ
+4624 Q
-4634 QAFTD
+4634 QAFTESGD
-4639 DGNPWQVGSDFTL
+4639 PWQVGSDFTL
-4652 DAVNYD
+4652 EAVNYD
-4658 EGGQNVAYND
+4658 EGGQDVAYND
-4668 AEADQIGS
+4668 ADAEQIGS

-4696 DEGEWVEYTLNI
+4696 DEGEWVEYTLNV

-4718 LSALGDSS
+4718 LSALGDGS

-4735 FTKGDGTPYASI
+4735 FTKGDGSPYAST
-4747 DPVVISPTGG
+4747 DPEVIAPTGG
-4757 WGNFQ
+4757 WGDFQ
-4762 PTDATQVALETG
+4762 PTDATQVALEAG

-4806 TPWLVDAD
+4806 TPWLVDAED
-4814 EGLTL
+4814 GL
-4819 NAALFDEGGQEVAYN
+4819 ALDAVNYDEGGQGVAYN
-4834 DADAVQIGSDFR
+4834 DADAAQIGTDFR
-4846 PDEGVD
+4846 PGEGVD

-4873 NVEQAGSHTLSFVT
+4873 DVEQAGSHTLSFVT
-4887 SSPNNGRTISAAVEQ
+4887 SNPNNGRSITASVEQ
-4902 DGVFYEQSAPASVP
+4902 DGVTYDQASGSVP

-4921 GTYLDGPS
+4921 GNFVDGPS
-4929 LTLDLEEGVQVLR
+4929 VTLDLEEGVQVLR

-4953 SFQISRDPDVNAASV
+4953 SFQLSRDADINAASAS
-4968 LNMDMM
+4968 NMDMM
-4974 NMASDMNDGSS
+4974 MAMSTDADGVSS
-4985 MEEELV
+4985 NEEELV
-4991 AMSDD
+4991 ALSDD
-4996 VSISGVQENDQGVLM
+4996 VSISGVQEGDQGALM

>member
-1 MFSMSFVSGQ
+1 MRM
-11 AKSLLGT
+11 
-18 VHEGGR
+18 
-24 WGRDTFHDHQ
+24 
-34 LHVVPHPSPWES
+34 
-46 SIKAIRLAWEDARN
+46 AWEDARN
-60 EISVFESFER
+60 ETSVFESFER
-70 PFVFENLPMPALG
+70 PFVFENLPSPALG
-83 RLKMRIEAMDES
+83 RLKMRLEAMDEF
-95 GSVLPNSSMTIDLD
+95 GRVLPNAEMSIDLD
-109 VVPESDTSQETLP
+109 VVPENDAADPAVSD
-122 ESREE
+122 R
-127 ASLETKS
+127 S
-134 AALVD
+134 AAAASEPVD
-139 DPVLPQADDGFAV
+139 TTLTSLAADEPLPALTDEGPFMAQA
-152 QAVIADTFT
+152 ILADTFT
-161 PIRIQAEDA
+161 PIRIQAEGGDA
-170 DDSDGVSAVIAG
+170 DDGTSAVISG
-182 SGINVV
+182 NGINVV
-188 DDPLSQPNAVNADGQ
+188 DDPVSQPNAVNADDQ
-203 AYVDYGDGVNGGETL
+203 AYVDYGDGDAGGETL
-218 TFTFSVEEAGEYE
+218 TFTFSVAEAGEYE

-239 QNDDGTDRNR
+239 QNNDGTDRNR

-255 NDQLVDRMFDLPS
+255 NDELVDRMFDLPS
-268 TTLTSTSTDFSDY
+268 TTLTGDSTDFSDF

-288 LLEAGENTVIFTS
+288 QLEAGENTVTFTS

-316 PDPDVYVVQAED
+316 PASDVYVIQGED
-328 LVLSPLADNENGATN
+328 MVVSPFSDVDLGTTN

-352 DLTDGLETFRVG
+352 EFTDGNETFRVG

-377 ANAYGE
+377 ADAYGE
-383 FTLDVATSGTYSVTV
+383 FTLDVATAGTYNITV
-398 TYATS
+398 TYAS
-403 TARPLDLSLVDEGG
+403 SGAPRPLDLSLVDGEALSSLG
-417 VTQVG
+417 
-422 TFNFTPTAEP
+422 NFTFAATSEP
-432 NYYPDDVS
+432 VYYPDDVND

-447 PAGPGGNNPTRQTE
+447 PAGPTAGNPTRQSE
-461 WEGWSTETIE
+461 WEGWSTETLE
-471 ISLAGGSN
+471 ITLAAGSN

-492 DKLEV
+492 DKIEV
-497 ALVAADPVDP
+497 ALLEADPVDP
-507 TTPVIDAIVMQAEDA
+507 TGPVIDAIVVQAEDA
-522 DLGAGNDAG
+522 ELAVDNDPG
-531 TLVRDAE
+531 TLVRDAD
-538 NPESGTSF
+538 NPEDGSSF

-557 YVDYGSAPGDS
+557 YVDYGSQPGDS
-568 LTFTVNVAEAGSYDL
+568 LTFTVNVAEAGSYDV
-583 NFRYASSGDRPMS
+583 NFRYASSGDRPMA
-596 LAVNGSPLAQQ
+596 LAVNGAALPQQ
-607 AFASTDPNAT
+607 AFVSTDTNGS

-626 WAYQSLTTELVAGD
+626 WGYQSLTTELVAGD
-640 NTIVLSIPEGAGSG
+640 NTIVLSIPGDAGSG

-663 TAGTGPVGDVQAD
+663 TAGTGPVGDVEAD
-676 ADETP
+676 ADEPT
-681 LVFSADNSLINGAA
+681 LAFTADNLLVNGANA
-695 VGEAGF
+695 SSAGF
-701 SVTGLDED
+701 NVTGRDDD
-709 IASVGIS
+709 IVFVGVT
-716 FDGGVTVEEVTPN
+716 FDNGLTVEEVTPDA
-729 TDGSFTLD
+729 DGNFTVD
-737 LSGRGDGDLTATL
+737 LSGQDDGDLSAKL
-750 IAMDAFGNRVEQS
+750 IAMDAFGNRAEKS
-763 IDLTLDTTA
+763 LDLTLDTTA
-772 DEGDDLALEGPGAEI
+772 DEDDDLALEGPAAEI
-787 ATGDSDAVVFGVAG
+787 EPDDSDTVVFSVAG
-801 IDADSILE
+801 IDADSTLE
-809 VSFDGGETRQTASSD
+809 ISFDSGATRQPATSD
-824 GDSLTVDLSG
+824 GDSLSVDLSG
-834 QGPGDVTVTLI
+834 QSPGDVTVTLI

-850 GNEATVQD
+850 GNEASVQD
-858 TVTLAA
+858 TVTLV
-864 APGPVAIDVS
+864 APAGPVNLAVT
-874 FDNATISAY
+874 FDDATISAY
-883 NDTQDNP
+883 NETQDNP

-896 TVEDDGATLSL
+896 AVEDDGATLSL

-919 SYTITGQTLLTLD
+919 DYTITGQTLLTLD
-932 VAISDAPVPEIVAI
+932 VAISASPIPEIVAV
-946 GFDADENPFNGGN
+946 GFDADNNPFNGGN

-980 VDNGDGSFRFTIDLS
+980 VDNGDGTFRFTIDLS
-995 AHAGITI
+995 VHAGTTI

-1015 KGSTS
+1015 IGSAS

-1025 LSEEEAGE
+1025 LSEDEVPD

-1047 LSLDEGANIE
+1047 LSLDEGSNIE

-1075 VTDSD
+1075 VTDGD
-1080 GQEISMD
+1080 GQEVTVE
-1087 GLSVDSQVL
+1087 GLSVADQVL
-1096 SGSLEGL
+1096 SGSLEGM
-1103 APGNYTVSVTADDG
+1103 APGDYTVSVTADDG
-1117 TASTST
+1117 TATTST
-1123 DFTLTVENVND
+1123 DFALTVENVND
-1134 APAAEPV
+1134 APVAEPV
-1141 ALEPYFGEVGES
+1141 ALEPYFGEVGEN
-1153 FIQIPLADFATLFSD
+1153 FIQIPLADFESLFSD
-1168 PDGDTLT
+1168 PDGDSLT

-1183 GLEVVDGIIQGIPSL
+1183 GLEVVDGVIQGIPSQ
-1198 GGSFDVVIRATDPSG
+1198 GGMFDVVIRATDPAG
-1213 LSATQTLSFVIE
+1213 LSSTQTLSFVIE
-1225 GTQVGDAITIEAE
+1225 GTQVGDTLTIEAE
-1238 NFTDLDAAN
+1238 NFTDLDASN

-1280 VEPGWYVAR
+1280 IEPGWYVAR
-1289 LYVFDENDGEGA
+1289 LYVFDENDGEGS
-1301 LTLTIGDTVLQAR
+1301 LSLTIGDTVLEAR
-1314 NSASDSLSSDVVLN
+1314 NAASDSLSSDVVLS
-1328 DNFGTIVGSGPRGNA
+1328 DDFGTIVGSGPRGNA

-1373 GGEQMRIDS
+1373 DGELMRIDS
-1382 LTFERIDEPVNSAPT
+1382 LVFERIDEPVNTAPT
-1397 LEGLST
+1397 LEGLGA
-1403 DVSVDENSSAVANL
+1403 DVSVDENSTVVANL
-1417 VIDDADG
+1417 AIDDADD
-1424 DSLTVTLSGA
+1424 DSLSVTLSGA
-1434 DAALFSFDQATGEL
+1434 DAALFSFDEATGEL
-1448 AFINQPDAELAADSN
+1448 AFINAPDAELAADSDEN
-1463 EDGVYELTVTVSDGE
+1463 GVYELTVTVSDGE
-1478 DSVSQDTLITVADIN
+1478 DSVSQDTLITVADLN
-1493 ESIVIDQTTYSI
+1493 ESIVIGQTTYAI

-1520 DGASTGLNAPVF
+1520 DGLTTGLNAPVF
-1532 AITGGID
+1532 AITGGAD
-1539 APLFIID
+1539 APLFTID
-1546 EATGVLSFTSARDFE
+1546 AATGVLSFTSARDFE
-1561 LAVDDDEDGVYEVEV
+1561 LAVDDDEDGVYEVDV

-1600 FTPLSLQIQDGT
+1600 FSPLSLQIQDGT

-1623 DTTVRNAGNPED
+1623 DTTIRNAGNPED
-1635 NPDLENGLR
+1635 NDNLENGLR

-1659 GDNVTWQVDVAQ
+1659 GDNVTWQVEVAQ

-1700 LDMLATDPDGTGPV
+1700 LNMLATDPDGTGPE

-1724 VTVTL
+1724 VSVTL
-1729 EAGSNS
+1729 EAGTNS

-1754 ITEGGTGP
+1754 ITEGGSGP

-1775 TLTAAEATLEPD
+1775 TLTAAADTLEPD
-1787 QLATA
+1787 QLDAA

-1798 ADADI
+1798 ADDDI
-1803 VMYEVSFDGGTTRTE
+1803 VTYEISFDGGTTRTA
-1818 VTPEENGDI
+1818 VTPEANGDV
-1827 TVDLSGQSGDVTVTL
+1827 TVDLSDQSGSVTVTL

-1852 QANESVI
+1852 QASDSVTI
-1859 IGDGNV
+1859 DDGSV
-1865 VVEPFTVQG
+1865 VIEPITLQG
-1874 EDAIVTDVG
+1874 EDASITDVG

-1890 TRVVDADNPDDFGNF
+1890 TQVVDPDNLDAFNGF

-1923 QITFNIDAPA
+1923 QITFNVDAPA
-1933 AGTYTATIRYAN
+1933 AGTYTATIRYGN
-1945 GGAAP
+1945 GSATP
-1950 RPLDLAVNGT
+1950 RPLDLTVNGS
-1960 AQPQVPFVNAADD
+1960 AQPQVPFANAPDD
-1973 GVNDPWDEWLEQEV
+1973 GVNDPWDAWLEQEV
-1987 EVTLDEGA
+1987 QVTLEEGA

-2001 IPTAPNGGVGN
+2001 IPTEANGGVAQ
-2012 GPNIDQI
+2012 GPNIDQVV
-2019 TFDYQQDD
+2019 FDFND
-2027 GSEPPAEPFLFE
+2027 GDTTPVPFNFE
-2039 IQGEALSIDDD
+2039 IQGEALAIDDTD
-2050 EPTPD
+2050 NVGD
-2055 TVVRDADNPETN
+2055 TLDTQVRDASNPESNIAT
-2067 EAAGPDGLW
+2067 GDDGLW
-2076 DGYTGTG
+2076 DGFSGTG
-2083 YLDMGGEAGDAA
+2083 YLDMGGDVGDAGS
-2095 FFDVS
+2095 FDV
-2100 VEEAGTYTLSV
+2100 VVDEAGTYTLTV
-2111 RYTNGGGDG
+2111 RYANGGGNG
-2120 ADRPMNILVGGE
+2120 ADRPMDILVGGE
-2132 SQGEMAFPLTGEGN
+2132 SQGSLAFAATG
-2146 AGWLN
+2146 ADPDGWEN
-2151 WQEATIEVEL
+2151 WTDVEIEVEL

-2168 RLENVGNAGP
+2168 RLENLTANGP
-2178 NIDSLSVTRDA
+2178 NIDRLSVTREG
-2189 VEPPDVV
+2189 VEPPEVV
-2196 EPVDRFSVKIN
+2196 EPGERFSVKIN
-2207 FQPEDVAIPEGYIA
+2207 FQPEGVAVPDGYIA

-2246 ASIYDDEPG
+2246 ASIYDGEPG
-2255 TIPLDISSLTNV
+2255 TTPLDISSLTSV

-2280 PRQGTYAHFDQPGSQ
+2280 PRQGTYAHFDQPGSA

-2318 TSGPYDSR
+2318 TAGPYDSR

-2338 PFTPFRPDDFPADS
+2338 PFTPFRPDDFPADG

-2391 QYIEIQSLPDLTPE
+2391 QYIEIQSLPDLTP
-2405 DDREAPQDYAF
+2405 DDAREAQEDYAF

-2423 AGVGENEVEVDLDGE
+2423 AGVGENEVEVDLDPE
-2438 DGAVPTGVDPTS
+2438 DNGIPTGVDPTS

-2481 TGEEVSFNVNTTG
+2481 TGEEISFNVNTTG
-2494 GFDSLTISPSQMLKP
+2494 GFDSLTISPSQTLKP

-2516 IDGFQDR
+2516 IDGFRDR
-2523 GPNDDADAPT
+2523 GPNDDNDAPT

-2558 NDVVELNGAADNA
+2558 NDVVELNGADDSAF
-2571 YGFTSL
+2571 GFTSL

-2589 TIGGDLLRYNVDPV
+2589 TIGGDLLRYDVDPV

-2616 SDYFDQ
+2616 NDYFDQ

-2632 GLTVDPTDPNVLW
+2632 GLVVDPTDPNVLW

-2670 ITLDGGNEFSGTA
+2670 ITLDGGSDFSGTA
-2683 EPYITGLPR
+2683 EPYISGLPR

-2742 RPERLLNASVMEIDP
+2742 RPERLLNAAVMEIDP

-2778 NTRFN
+2778 NTRFD

-2824 DPFAEGAVLT
+2824 DPYAEDAVLT
-2834 LFATGARNAYD
+2834 IFATGARNAYD

-2862 AGGNVPDDPSTPENE
+2862 AGGNVPDDPSTPEDE
-2877 RYTNVEKQDDYL
+2877 RFLNVEKQDDYL
-2889 FKVVEGGYYGHP
+2889 FKMVEGGYYGHP

-2909 MNGGNPTGGTD
+2909 MNGGNPTGGSD
-2920 PNQVDSY
+2920 PNQVDRY

-2934 GSYDISGV
+2934 GNYDISGV

-2953 AVEYTSGIFGG
+2953 AVEYTSDVFGG

-2969 LLFTEYSGGD
+2969 VLFTEYSGGD

-2993 GDDVLRDPEGNV
+2993 GDDVLRDPDGNV
-3005 ISYVDPLDIIE
+3005 ITYVDPLDIIE

-3041 PAPGGVV
+3041 PAPGGMV
-3048 DPVDPDPGDDL
+3048 DPVDPNPEPGDDL

-3070 TPNDGTSVTLA
+3070 TPNDGTSVTIA
-3081 DAEIQIRDLN
+3081 DGAGAEIQIRDIN
-3091 NPETTAGLPNGLRPG
+3091 NPETTEGLPNGLRPG
-3106 AFGLDGNTNDNDGVP
+3106 AFGLDGNTDGTDGVP
-3121 GGYADFGATNA
+3121 GGYADYGDTNA
-3132 DFLTFSFNLNADQAG
+3132 DFMAFSFNLSADDAG
-3147 ESVLRLRYANGG
+3147 DSVLRIRYANGG
-3159 TADRPLE
+3159 ATDRPLE

-3208 TVRLQSTDNTGPNI
+3208 TVRMQATNNTGPNI

-3232 DTTPGFTEYE
+3232 DSTSGFTDYE
-3242 AESALLDGPVVVPES
+3242 AENASLDGPIVVPES
-3257 ADDRNA
+3257 VDDRNA
-3263 SGEGYV
+3263 SGEGFV
-3269 DFDGTGDQ
+3269 DFDGAGDQ
-3277 TITWTVDVNETGNYE
+3277 TITWTVEVDETGNYE

-3302 KADRPMEVTI
+3302 KADRPMEVAI

-3321 FVGQSNEAENDWFFQ
+3321 FPGQSNEAESNWFFQ

-3367 DAPTDTFMPVYADVS
+3367 DAPVDNFMPVYADVS

-3389 ESGDNARAINDLT
+3389 ESGDSARTINDLT
-3402 ADFYFTVDADGLYR
+3402 ADFYFTVDADGAYK
-3416 LDLAANAGAN
+3416 LDLAANTGAS
-3426 DGQGLTLTLNG
+3426 DGGQLTLTLNG
-3437 QPVDVLAYPGQGDA
+3437 RPLDEFAYPGSGEA
-3451 GEEGT
+3451 GEAST
-3456 YVELEAGVE
+3456 YVELEAGIE
-3465 YNLRV
+3465 YNLRA

-3483 DVTPVSGNDN
+3483 DVSPLSGDEG
-3493 ADIAIQSGDAAYYSD
+3493 ADLVVESGDAAYYSD

-3516 NNSASNP
+3516 NNSASND

-3536 NTGSEALEILDADID
+3536 NTGTSELAILDADID
-3551 GPFVLQDPSIFEG
+3551 GPFVLEDPSAFDG
-3564 LTLAAGESLEVTV
+3564 LTLAAGESLDVTV
-3577 LFDRDSYTPPTN
+3577 LFDRESYTAPTN

-3602 TTNDAD
+3602 VTNDAD
-3608 SPIAEIYMAGF
+3608 SPIAEIHMAGF

-3696 GGGGATLG
+3696 GDGGATLG

-3746 IPSGWTGQGVFGI
+3746 IPGGWTGQGVFGI

-3780 DAEGIERGYTVRMFR
+3780 DADGIERGYTVRMFR

-3810 VMDYTGI
+3810 IMDYTGI

-3862 NAAQEVHDE
+3862 NDAQEVHDE
-3871 ATITIRNDGFETLD
+3871 ATLTIRNDGFETLD

-3904 AISLEPG
+3904 AVSLEPG

-4037 DLDEILAHDEADG
+4037 NLDEILAHDEADG

-4057 LNNGDLLTTTT
+4057 LNDGDLLTTTT

-4099 DTIDAI
+4099 DTVDEI

-4123 VYIAKDAAGNVI
+4123 VYVAKDAAGNVI

-4183 DDDNDGVPNFI
+4183 DDDNDGVPNFL
-4194 DNPEPVGQTAFN
+4194 DNPEPVDQTAFN

-4238 TAAHQGAAFR
+4238 TPGHSGAAFR
-4248 ADEAVDISNGTEAL
+4248 SDEAVDISNGSEAL
-4262 GYIADG
+4262 GYIDDG

-4321 SFTSFQTVGPLTF
+4321 SFGSFQTVGPLTF

-4354 ASFTLDFEAPLNDGQ
+4354 ASFTLDFEAPVDDGQ

-4401 YNDTTAAHQGD
+4401 YNDTTTAHQGD

-4456 SMASSNPAARSITAS
+4456 SMDSSNPAARSITAS

-4478 YVTASSVGV
+4478 YVTASPVGV
-4487 SPTGSWTSFTQ
+4487 SPTGSWTAFTQ

-4503 VTLEAGEQVLRL
+4503 VALEAGEQVLRL

-4520 PMDLASFNLVP
+4520 PMDLASLNLVP
-4531 VDQTPVNQ
+4531 V
-4539 APEVEAGID
+4539 APAE
-4548 DITMVEGEAINFSLP
+4548 
-4563 EDAFVDD
+4563 
-4570 DGDSLTYTA
+4570 
-4579 SGLPSGISMSTEGVF
+4579 
-4594 SGTATSAGSFDIIV
+4594 
-4608 TASDG
+4608 
-4613 QDSVQAAFTLA
+4613 
-4624 VEEAPVVDGQ
+4624 DGQ

-4639 DGNPWQVGSDFTL
+4639 SGDPWQVGSDFTL

-4658 EGGQNVAYND
+4658 EGGQDVAYND
-4668 AEADQIGS
+4668 AGDAQLGS
-4676 DFRPGDGVDIVG
+4676 DFRGDGVDIVG

-4696 DEGEWVEYTLNI
+4696 DDGEWVEYTLNVD
-4708 QQAGVYDLSF
+4708 QDGTYDLSF
-4718 LSALGDSS
+4718 LSALGDGS
-4726 GAQRSITAT
+4726 GPQRSITAT
-4735 FTKGDGTPYASI
+4735 FTKGDGSPYASS
-4747 DPVVISPTGG
+4747 DAVVVSPTGG
-4757 WGNFQ
+4757 WSNFQ
-4762 PTDATQVALETG
+4762 PTDATQVALEAG
-4774 EQVLRLTFNGGSQDL
+4774 EQVMRLTFSGGSQDL

-4796 DGQQAFNAGG
+4796 DGQQAFNAGA
-4806 TPWLVDAD
+4806 TPWLVDAED
-4814 EGLTL
+4814 GLAL
-4819 NAALFDEGGQEVAYN
+4819 DAALFDEGEQGEAYN
-4834 DADAVQIGSDFR
+4834 ELSEAQLGTGFR
-4846 PDEGVD
+4846 DEPVD
-4852 IVGQGEAIGWVDEGE
+4852 IVGQGEAIGWVEDGE

-4873 NVEQAGSHTLSFVT
+4873 DVEQAGSHTLSFVT
-4887 SSPNNGRTISAAVEQ
+4887 SSPNNGRTISAAVEK
-4902 DGVFYEQSAPASVP
+4902 DGAFYDQSGPASVP

-4921 GTYLDGPS
+4921 GTFVDGPS
-4929 LTLDLEEGVQVLR
+4929 VTLDLEAGIQVLR

-4953 SFQISRDPDVNAASV
+4953 SFQISRDPDANAAS
-4968 LNMDMM
+4968 L
-4974 NMASDMNDGSS
+4974 SS
-4985 MEEELV
+4985 MEMMTTDMEDSFSSEDALV

-4996 VSISGVQENDQGVLM
+4996 VSLSGVQENDQGTLM

>member
-1 MFSMSFVSGQ
+1 MSFFSGQ
-11 AKSLLGT
+11 AKSLLGS
-18 VHEGGR
+18 VSEGDR
-24 WGRDTFHDHQ
+24 WGVDAFNDNQ
-34 LHVVPHPSPWES
+34 LHVMLSPSPWES
-46 SIKAIRLAWEDARN
+46 SANTLRMAWQDARN
-60 EISVFESFER
+60 ETSIFESFER
-70 PFVFENLPMPALG
+70 PFVFENLPPPALG
-83 RLKMRIEAMDES
+83 RLKLRLEAMDELGRTLP
-95 GSVLPNSSMTIDLD
+95 GSDMDIEID
-109 VVPESDTSQETLP
+109 VIPESDSA
-122 ESREE
+122 E
-127 ASLETKS
+127 ATSLE
-134 AALVD
+134 A
-139 DPVLPQADDGFAV
+139 VLPLTEDSPLMALAV
-152 QAVIADTFT
+152 TPDTFT
-161 PIRIQAEDA
+161 PLRIQAEDT
-170 DDSDGVSAVIAG
+170 DVSDGASAAISG
-182 SGINVV
+182 PGINVV
-188 DDPLSQPNAVNADGQ
+188 DDPAQQPNAANADGQ
-203 AYVDYGDGVNGGETL
+203 AYVDYGDGINGGETL
-218 TFTFSVEEAGEYE
+218 TFTFNVDEAGEYD

-239 QNDDGTDRNR
+239 QNDDGSDRNR

-255 NDQLVDRMFDLPS
+255 NSELVDRMFDLPS
-268 TTLTSTSTDFSDY
+268 TTLTGDSTDFSEF

-288 LLEAGENTVIFTS
+288 QLEAGENTVTFTS

-316 PDPDVYVVQAED
+316 PDPDVYVVQGED
-328 LVLSPLADNENGATN
+328 MTVSPSSDVELGTTN

-352 DLTDGLETFRVG
+352 EFTGGLETFRVG
-364 AEGASYLDWAFNN
+364 AEGASYLDWAFDN
-377 ANAYGE
+377 AGAYGE
-383 FTLDVATSGTYSVTV
+383 FTLDVATAGTYNVTV
-398 TYATS
+398 TYASSGTS
-403 TARPLDLSLVDEGG
+403 RPLDLSLVDGEALSSLGAF
-417 VTQVG
+417 
-422 TFNFTPTAEP
+422 TFAATSEP
-432 NYYPDDVS
+432 VYYPDDVS
-440 DVPTANQ
+440 DVPTANL
-447 PAGPGGNNPTRQTE
+447 PGGAPDPSE

-471 ISLAGGSN
+471 ISLTAGSN

-492 DKLEV
+492 DKIEV
-497 ALVAADPVDP
+497 ALLNADPVDP
-507 TTPVIDAIVMQAEDA
+507 SQPVIDAIVVQAEDA
-522 DLGAGNDAG
+522 QLGTDNDAG

-538 NPESGTSF
+538 NPENGSTF

-557 YVDYGSAPGDS
+557 YVDYGSVPGDS
-568 LTFTVNVAEAGSYDL
+568 LTFTVNVTEAGSYDL
-583 NFRYASSGDRPMS
+583 NFRYASSGDRPMA
-596 LAVNGSPLAQQ
+596 LTVNGAPLPQQ
-607 AFASTDPNAT
+607 AFLSTDPNAN

-626 WAYQSLTTELVAGD
+626 WAYQSLTTELAAGD
-640 NTIVLSIPEGAGSG
+640 NTIVLSIPTGAGSG
-654 PNLDRLEVT
+654 SNLDRLEVT
-663 TAGTGPVGDVQAD
+663 TAGSGPVGDVVAD
-676 ADETP
+676 ADATP
-681 LVFSADNSLINGAA
+681 LAFSADNPVINGATA
-695 VGEAGF
+695 GEAGF
-701 SVTGLDED
+701 SVTGLDDD
-709 IASVGIS
+709 IESVGVS
-716 FDGGVTVEEVTPN
+716 FDGGVIVEDVTPN
-729 TDGSFTLD
+729 QDGSFTLD
-737 LSGRGDGDLTATL
+737 LSGQADGDLTATL
-750 IAMDAFGNRVEQS
+750 IALDAFGNRVEQS

-772 DEGDDLALEGPGAEI
+772 DEGSDLALDGPDADIE
-787 ATGDSDAVVFGVAG
+787 AGDSDSVVFGVAG
-801 IDADSILE
+801 IDADSTLE
-809 VSFDGGETRQTASSD
+809 VSFDGGATRQAATSD
-824 GDSLTVDLSG
+824 GDTLSVDLLG
-834 QGPGDVTVTLI
+834 QGPGEVTVTLI

-850 GNEATVQD
+850 GNEASVAD
-858 TVTLAA
+858 TVTLAGA
-864 APGPVAIDVS
+864 TDPEPVALDVT
-874 FDNATISAY
+874 FDDAAISAY
-883 NDTQDNP
+883 NETQDNP

-896 TVEDDGATLSL
+896 AVEDEGATLTL
-907 TDNVWKRAELPS
+907 NDNVWKRAELPS
-919 SYTITGQTLLTLD
+919 SYIISGDTLLTLD
-932 VAISDAPVPEIVAI
+932 LAISSSPVPEIVAI
-946 GFDADENPFNGGN
+946 GFDADANPFNGGN

-980 VDNGDGSFRFTIDLS
+980 VDNGDGTFRFTIDLS
-995 AHAGITI
+995 AHAGTSI

-1015 KGSTS
+1015 KGSSS

-1025 LSEEEAGE
+1025 LSEAGVDD

-1047 LSLDEGANIE
+1047 LSLDEGSNIE

-1062 VDDDGDALSYSFV
+1062 IDDDGDALSFSFE
-1075 VTDSD
+1075 VTDGD
-1080 GQEISMD
+1080 GQPVTVD
-1087 GLSVDSQVL
+1087 GLSVADQVL

-1103 APGNYTVSVTADDG
+1103 APGGYTISVTADDG

-1123 DFTLTVENVND
+1123 DFALTVENVNA
-1134 APAAEPV
+1134 APVAEPV
-1141 ALEPYFGEVGES
+1141 ALEPYFGEVGEN
-1153 FIQIPLADFATLFSD
+1153 FIQIPLVDFESLFSD
-1168 PDGDTLT
+1168 PDGDSLT
-1175 LSAEDLPA
+1175 LSVEDLPA
-1183 GLEVVDGIIQGIPSL
+1183 GLEVVDGVIQGTPSQ
-1198 GGSFDVVIRATDPSG
+1198 GGTFDVVIRATDPAG
-1213 LSATQTLSFVIE
+1213 LADTQTLSFVIE

-1238 NFTDLDAAN
+1238 NFTDLDASN

-1289 LYVFDENDGEGA
+1289 LYVFDENDGEGS
-1301 LTLTIGDTVLQAR
+1301 LTLTIGDTVLEAR
-1314 NSASDSLSSDVVLN
+1314 NASSDSLSSDVVLS
-1328 DNFGTIVGSGPRGNA
+1328 DDFGTIVGSGPRGNA
-1343 GQSGNR
+1343 GQSGNH

-1356 PFEVTAG
+1356 PFEVTDD

-1373 GGEQMRIDS
+1373 GGEQMRVDS
-1382 LTFERIDEPVNSAPT
+1382 LVFERIEEPSNNVPT
-1397 LEGLST
+1397 LEGLAA
-1403 DVSVDENSSAVANL
+1403 DVSVDENTSAVASL

-1424 DSLTVTLSGA
+1424 DGLTVTLSGA
-1434 DAALFSFDQATGEL
+1434 DVALFSFDQASGEL
-1448 AFINQPDAELAADSN
+1448 MFVNPPDAELAADSD
-1463 EDGVYELTVTVSDGE
+1463 EDGVYELTVTVSDGGE
-1478 DSVSQDTLITVADIN
+1478 SVSQDTLITVADLN
-1493 ESIVIDQTTYSI
+1493 ESIVIDQVAYSV

-1520 DGASTGLNAPVF
+1520 DGVTTGLNAPVF

-1539 APLFIID
+1539 APLFTID
-1546 EATGVLSFTSARDFE
+1546 ETTGVLSFTSARDFE
-1561 LAVDDDEDGVYEVEV
+1561 LPVDNDEDGVYEVEV
-1576 TVTDGDLTD
+1576 TVTDGDLAD
-1585 VQTLEVTVNDVDEAP
+1585 VQSLEVTVDDVDEAP
-1600 FTPLSLQIQDGT
+1600 FSPISLQVQDGT
-1612 VTSFDDDANAT
+1612 VTSFDTDANET
-1623 DTTVRNAGNPED
+1623 DTTVRNADNPED

-1644 PDFSGTG
+1644 PGFTGTG

-1659 GDNVTWQVDVAQ
+1659 GDNATWQVDVAQ
-1671 AGQYDISVRYAT
+1671 AGEYDISVRYAT

-1700 LDMLATDPDGTGPV
+1700 LDMLATDPDGTGPE

-1735 IELAIPEGATT
+1735 IELAIPAGATT

-1768 ADEDGNL
+1768 ADVDGNL
-1775 TLTAAEATLEPD
+1775 SLTAADDTLEPD

-1798 ADADI
+1798 ADDDI
-1803 VMYEVSFDGGTTRTE
+1803 VAYEISFDGGTTRTA
-1818 VTPEENGDI
+1818 VTPAANGDI

-1950 RPLDLAVNGT
+1950 RPLDLAVNG
-1960 AQPQVPFVNAADD
+1960 AGQLQVPFANAPDD
-1973 GVNDPWDEWLEQEV
+1973 GVNDPWDEWLEQEI
-1987 EVTLDEGA
+1987 EVTLNEGA
-1995 NTFTLT
+1995 NTFSLT
-2001 IPTAPNGGVGN
+2001 IPTAANGGVAN

-2019 TFDYQQDD
+2019 TFNYQQDD

-2055 TVVRDADNPETN
+2055 TVVRDDDNPETN

-2076 DGYTGTG
+2076 EGYTGTG

-2095 FFDVS
+2095 FFDVN

-2132 SQGEMAFPLTGEGN
+2132 SQGEMAFPITGEGN

-2178 NIDSLSVTRDA
+2178 NIDSLSVARDG

-2196 EPVDRFSVKIN
+2196 EPGDRFSVKIN
-2207 FQPEDVAIPEGYIA
+2207 FQPEGVAVPEGYIA

-2246 ASIYDDEPG
+2246 ESIYDDEPG
-2255 TIPLDISSLTNV
+2255 TTPLDISELTSV

-2280 PRQGTYAHFDQPGSQ
+2280 PRQGTYAHFDQPGSA
-2295 YVRAGWEIE
+2295 YVRAGWEME
-2304 LEDGYYEVTISIGD
+2304 LDDGYYEVTISIGD

-2338 PFTPFRPDDFPADS
+2338 PFTPFRPDDFPADG
-2352 NPGDDTEGVRS
+2352 NPGDDTEGARS
-2363 DLVTRIVQVSDG
+2363 DLVTRIVQVTDG

-2391 QYIEIQSLPDLTPE
+2391 QYIEIQSLPDLTP
-2405 DDREAPQDYAF
+2405 DDAREAPEDYAF

-2423 AGVGENEVEVDLDGE
+2423 AGVGQNEVEVDLDPE
-2438 DGAVPTGVDPTS
+2438 DGAIPSGVDPTS

-2481 TGEEVSFNVNTTG
+2481 TGEEISFNVNTTG
-2494 GFDSLTISPSQMLKP
+2494 GFDSLTISPSGALKP

-2516 IDGFQDR
+2516 INGFQDR
-2523 GPNDDADAPT
+2523 GPNDDSDAPT
-2533 REFQKYTNTFVTGEE
+2533 REFQKYTNTFVTGEA
-2548 PEVVARDVAF
+2548 PEVVPRDVAF
-2558 NDVVELNGAADNA
+2558 NDVVELNGAADDA
-2571 YGFTSL
+2571 FGFTSL
-2577 EMSPDGAFMYIA
+2577 EITSDGSTMYVA
-2589 TIGGDLLRYNVDPV
+2589 TIGGQILRFDIDPD
-2603 DGSLSNR
+2603 DGSLINR
-2610 QDLSLP
+2610 QELSLP
-2616 SDYFDQ
+2616 SDYFFE
-2622 PGESQQRGII
+2622 PGADSNNDRRGII

-2670 ITLDGGNEFSGTA
+2670 ITLDGGNGFSGTA
-2683 EPYITGLPR
+2683 EPYISGLPR

-2701 LEFRANPDYDAATNP
+2701 LEFRENPDYDAATNP

-2742 RPERLLNASVMEIDP
+2742 RPERLLNAAVMEIDP

-2778 NTRFN
+2778 NTRFD

-2806 RGVATVQDADGTV
+2806 RGVATVQDADGNV
-2819 LQSYY
+2819 LQNYY
-2824 DPFAEGAVLT
+2824 DPYAEDAVLT
-2834 LFATGARNAYD
+2834 IFATGARNAYD

-2862 AGGNVPDDPSTPENE
+2862 AGGNVPDNPSTTEDE
-2877 RYTNVEKQDDYL
+2877 HYTNVEKQDDYL
-2889 FKVVEGGYYGHP
+2889 FKIVEGGYYGHP

-2909 MNGGNPTGGTD
+2909 MNGGNPTGGSD
-2920 PNQVDSY
+2920 PNQVDRY

-2934 GSYDISGV
+2934 GNYDISGV

-2969 LLFTEYSGGD
+2969 VLFTEYSGGD

-2993 GDDVLRDPEGNV
+2993 GDDVLRDPDGNV
-3005 ISYVDPLDIIE
+3005 ISYVDPLDVIE

-3048 DPVDPDPGDDL
+3048 DPVDPDPEPGDDL

-3070 TPNDGTSVTLA
+3070 TPNDGTSVTIA
-3081 DAEIQIRDLN
+3081 EGAGTEIQIRDIN
-3091 NPETTAGLPNGLRPG
+3091 NTETTEGLPNGLRPG
-3106 AFGLDGNTNDNDGVP
+3106 AFGLDGNTNGNDGVP
-3121 GGYADFGATNA
+3121 GGYADYGSTNA
-3132 DFLTFSFNLNADQAG
+3132 DFMTFGFNLAAEDAG
-3147 ESVLRLRYANGG
+3147 DSVLRLRYANGG
-3159 TADRPLE
+3159 DTNRPLE
-3166 VFVNNVSVGVFD
+3166 VFVNNQSVGVYNFGPAPAGIVD
-3178 FSPPPGL
+3178 
-3185 TGDAAWAEW
+3185 TDQRWAEW
-3194 LTEDVAASLVVGEN
+3194 MTQDIEAALVVGEN
-3208 TVRLQSTDNTGPNI
+3208 TVRLQATANTGPNI
-3222 DQLEVLQSPP
+3222 DQLEILQAPEDS
-3232 DTTPGFTEYE
+3232 TLGFTDYE
-3242 AESALLDGPVVVPES
+3242 AENASLGGPVVVPES
-3257 ADDRNA
+3257 VDDRNA
-3263 SGEGYV
+3263 SGDGYV

-3277 TITWTVDVNETGNYE
+3277 TITWTVDVNETGNYQV
-3292 IGFRYALAAS
+3292 GFRYALAAS
-3302 KADRPMEVTI
+3302 KADRPMEVTV

-3321 FVGQSNEAENDWFFQ
+3321 FSGQSNEAESNWFFQ
-3336 ELLVNLQAGS
+3336 ELLVNLQTGS

-3367 DAPTDTFMPVYADVS
+3367 DAPTDNFMPVYADVS

-3389 ESGDNARAINDLT
+3389 ESGDSARTINDLT

-3416 LDLAANAGAN
+3416 LDLAANAGAS
-3426 DGQGLTLTLNG
+3426 DGQGLSLTLNG
-3437 QPVDVLAYPGQGDA
+3437 QPVDVLSYPGEGDA

-3470 VSTADGADELDYL
+3470 VSSADGADELDYL
-3483 DVTPVSGNDN
+3483 DVTPLTGDEG
-3493 ADIAIQSGDAAYYSD
+3493 ADIGVQSGDAAYYSD

-3516 NNSASNP
+3516 NNSASAD

-3536 NTGSEALEILDADID
+3536 NTGSEVLEILDADID
-3551 GPFVLQDPSIFEG
+3551 GPFVLENPSAFEG
-3564 LTLAAGESLEVTV
+3564 LTLAAGESLDVTV

-3602 TTNDAD
+3602 VTNDAD
-3608 SPIAEIYMAGF
+3608 SPIAEIHMAGF

-3696 GGGGATLG
+3696 GPSGATLG

-3725 QSLLPVKS
+3725 QSLLPIKS
-3733 DGQFATAN
+3733 DGQFATAS

-3746 IPSGWTGQGVFGI
+3746 IPGGWTGQGVFGI

-3810 VMDYTGI
+3810 IMDYTGI

-3822 DNMFLIEGVTPV
+3822 DNMFLIEGVSPI

-3862 NAAQEVHDE
+3862 NDAQEVHDE

-3904 AISLEPG
+3904 AVSLEPG

-3930 YEASLVINSSDADE
+3930 YEASLVINSSDSDE

-3953 LAQNQSESGQEPLVQ
+3953 LAQNQSESGQEPMVQ

-4030 IHDVDSR
+4030 VHDVDSR
-4037 DLDEILAHDEADG
+4037 NLDEILAHDEADG

-4057 LNNGDLLTTTT
+4057 LNDGELLTTTT
-4068 LDRDAPFGFF
+4068 LDRNEPFGFF

-4105 GNPGTNLNWDEND
+4105 GNPGTNLNWDDND

-4161 VQTYDPTG
+4161 VTTYDPTG

-4194 DNPEPVGQTAFN
+4194 DNPDPAGQTAFN
-4206 AGETAWAVGN
+4206 DNQAAWTVGS
-4216 DGLTLEA
+4216 DGLELEA

-4238 TAAHQGAAFR
+4238 TPGHSGAAFR
-4248 ADEAVDISNGTEAL
+4248 SDEAVDISNGTEAL

-4282 YTLSFSTSAV
+4282 YILSFSTSAV
-4292 TDGKTITAAFEQGGG
+4292 SDGKTITAAFEQDGG
-4307 FYTPAQVQNLPNTG
+4307 FYTPAQVQGLPNTG

-4354 ASFTLDFEAPLNDGQ
+4354 ASFNLDFEAPVDDGQ

-4384 GLSLEARFY
+4384 GLNLEARFY

-4412 AFRSDEAVDIST
+4412 AFRFDEAVDIST

-4439 YTINVAEDGVY
+4439 YTINVSEDGVY

-4456 SMASSNPAARSITAS
+4456 AMDSISPGARSITAS
-4471 FAKGDTP
+4471 FAKGDAP
-4478 YVTASSVGV
+4478 YVSASPVGV
-4487 SPTGSWTSFTQ
+4487 SPTGSWTNFTQ

-4503 VTLEAGEQVLRL
+4503 VSLEAGEQVLRL

-4531 VDQTPVNQ
+4531 VEQTPPNQ
-4539 APEVEAGID
+4539 APVIEAGIND
-4548 DITMVEGEAINFSLP
+4548 VTMVEGEAIDFSLP
-4563 EDAFVDD
+4563 EDAFSDA

-4579 SGLPSGISMSTEGVF
+4579 SGLPNGLSMSPGGVF
-4594 SGTATSAGSFDIIV
+4594 SGTAATAGSFDIIV

-4613 QDSVQAAFTLA
+4613 QASVQTEFTLA
-4624 VEEAPVVDGQ
+4624 VEEASVDDGQ

-4639 DGNPWQVGSDFTL
+4639 SGNPWQVGSDFTL
-4652 DAVNYD
+4652 EAVNYD
-4658 EGGQNVAYND
+4658 EGGQDVAYND
-4668 AEADQIGS
+4668 ADAGQIGTAV
-4676 DFRPGDGVDIVG
+4676 RPGDGVDIVG
-4688 DGDAIGWV
+4688 DGEAIGWV

-4708 QQAGVYDLSF
+4708 QQSGVYDLSF
-4718 LSALGDSS
+4718 LSALGDGS
-4726 GAQRSITAT
+4726 GPQRSITAT
-4735 FTKGDGTPYASI
+4735 FAQGDGTPYVSADS
-4747 DPVVISPTGG
+4747 VIPPTGG
-4757 WGNFQ
+4757 WGDFQ
-4762 PTDATQVALETG
+4762 PTEATQVALEAG
-4774 EQVLRLTFNGGSQDL
+4774 EQVLRLTFSGGSQDL
-4789 ASFSLAR
+4789 ASFTLER
-4796 DGQQAFNAGG
+4796 DGQQAFNSGG
-4806 TPWLVDAD
+4806 TPWLVDAE
-4814 EGLTL
+4814 EGLAL
-4819 NAALFDEGGQEVAYN
+4819 DAAQFDEGGQDVAYN

-4887 SSPNNGRTISAAVEQ
+4887 SNPNNGRSITASVEQ
-4902 DGVFYEQSAPASVP
+4902 GGVTYDQASSSVP

-4921 GTYLDGPS
+4921 GTYVDGPS
-4929 LTLDLEEGVQVLR
+4929 VTLDLEEGVQVLR

-4953 SFQISRDPDVNAASV
+4953 SFQLSRDADVEAANAAD
-4968 LNMDMM
+4968 MDVMM
-4974 NMASDMNDGSS
+4974 AMSAEPNDDPST
-4985 MEEELV
+4985 EEEIAVL
-4991 AMSDD
+4991 SED
-4996 VSISGVQENDQGVLM
+4996 VSISGVQEDDQGVLI

>member
-60 EISVFESFER
+60 EVSVFESFER

-95 GSVLPNSSMTIDLD
+95 GSVLPNSGMTIDLD

-122 ESREE
+122 EPREE

-139 DPVLPQADDGFAV
+139 DPMLPQADSGFAV
-152 QAVIADTFT
+152 QALIADTFT

-188 DDPLSQPNAVNADGQ
+188 DDPVSQPNALNADGQ

-239 QNDDGTDRNR
+239 QNDDGSDRNR

-288 LLEAGENTVIFTS
+288 QLEAGENTVTFTS

-316 PDPDVYVVQAED
+316 PDPDVYVIQAEE
-328 LVLSPLADNENGATN
+328 LVLSPVADNENGATN

-352 DLTDGLETFRVG
+352 DFTNGLETFRVG

-383 FTLDVATSGTYSVTV
+383 FTLDVATAGTYSVTV

-403 TARPLDLSLVDEGG
+403 SARPLGLSLVDEG
-417 VTQVG
+417 VLTPLG
-422 TFNFTPTAEP
+422 TFNFAPTAEP

-447 PAGPGGNNPTRQTE
+447 PAGPSTNNPTRQTE

-471 ISLAGGSN
+471 ISLAAGSN

-492 DKLEV
+492 DKFEV
-497 ALVAADPVDP
+497 ALLAADPVDP
-507 TTPVIDAIVMQAEDA
+507 TTPVIDAIVVQAEDA
-522 DLGAGNDAG
+522 ELGAGNDAG

-681 LVFSADNSLINGAA
+681 LVFSADNSVINGAA

-716 FDGGVTVEEVTPN
+716 FDGGVTVEEVAPN
-729 TDGSFTLD
+729 PDGSFTLD
-737 LSGRGDGDLTATL
+737 LSGRVDGDLTATL

-763 IDLTLDTTA
+763 LDLTLDTTA
-772 DEGDDLALEGPGAEI
+772 DEDGDLALEGPDAEI
-787 ATGDSDAVVFGVAG
+787 ATDDSATVVFGVAG
-801 IDADSILE
+801 IDADSTLE
-809 VSFDGGETRQTASSD
+809 VSFDGGATRQSVTSD
-824 GDSLTVDLSG
+824 GDSLMIDLSG
-834 QGPGDVTVTLI
+834 QGSGDVTVTLI

-850 GNEATVQD
+850 GNEASVQD

-864 APGPVAIDVS
+864 ASGPVTLDVV
-874 FDNATISAY
+874 FDEASITPY
-883 NDTQDNP
+883 NETQDNP

-896 TVEDDGATLSL
+896 AVEDDGDTLSL

-919 SYTITGQTLLTLD
+919 SYTITNQTLLTLD
-932 VAISDAPVPEIVAI
+932 VAISESPVPEIVAI
-946 GFDADENPFNGGN
+946 GFDNDDNPFNGGN

-980 VDNGDGSFRFTIDLS
+980 VDNGDGTFRFTIDLS
-995 AHAGITI
+995 AHAGTTI

-1009 DDDLGA
+1009 DDDVGA

-1020 FSAVS
+1020 FSTVS
-1025 LSEEEAGE
+1025 LSEDEGVD

-1047 LSLDEGANIE
+1047 ISLDEGANIE
-1057 VDLPF
+1057 IDLPF

-1075 VTDSD
+1075 VTDGD
-1080 GQEISMD
+1080 GQEVIVD
-1087 GLSVDSQVL
+1087 GLSVSDQVL

-1103 APGNYTVSVTADDG
+1103 APGDYTVSVTADDG

-1123 DFTLTVENVND
+1123 DFMLTVDNVND
-1134 APAAEPV
+1134 APVAEPV

-1175 LSAEDLPA
+1175 LSAEDLPV
-1183 GLEVVDGIIQGIPSL
+1183 GLEVVDGIIQGIPSQ
-1198 GGSFDVVIRATDPSG
+1198 GGTFDVVIRATDPSG

-1397 LEGLST
+1397 LAGLST
-1403 DVSVDENSSAVANL
+1403 DVSIDENSSAVANL
-1417 VIDDADG
+1417 VIDDTDG

-1434 DAALFSFDQATGEL
+1434 DAALFTYDEVSGEL
-1448 AFINQPDAELAADSN
+1448 AFVNPPDAELAADSN

-1505 DENLTEIGAIPVVDE
+1505 DENLTEVGAISVVDE
-1520 DGASTGLNAPVF
+1520 EGATSGLNAPVF

-1539 APLFIID
+1539 APLFTID
-1546 EATGVLSFTSARDFE
+1546 AATGVLSFTSARDFE
-1561 LAVDDDEDGVYEVEV
+1561 LPVDDDEDGVYEVEV

-1585 VQTLEVTVNDVDEAP
+1585 VQTLEVTVNDVDEDPLAP
-1600 FTPLSLQIQDGT
+1600 I
-1612 VTSFDDDANAT
+1612 
-1623 DTTVRNAGNPED
+1623 
-1635 NPDLENGLR
+1635 
-1644 PDFSGTG
+1644 
-1651 YLDFGDTA
+1651 
-1659 GDNVTWQVDVAQ
+1659 
-1671 AGQYDISVRYAT
+1671 
-1683 NSDRPLDLV
+1683 
-1692 INGGTPVV
+1692 
-1700 LDMLATDPDGTGPV
+1700 
-1714 EGFDNWLFET
+1714 
-1724 VTVTL
+1724 TL
-1729 EAGSNS
+1729 
-1735 IELAIPEGATT
+1735 
-1746 GPNIDRIE
+1746 
-1754 ITEGGTGP
+1754 
-1762 IPVDDS
+1762 
-1768 ADEDGNL
+1768 
-1775 TLTAAEATLEPD
+1775 
-1787 QLATA
+1787 
-1792 LFNVAG
+1792 
-1798 ADADI
+1798 
-1803 VMYEVSFDGGTTRTE
+1803 
-1818 VTPEENGDI
+1818 
-1827 TVDLSGQSGDVTVTL
+1827 
-1842 IVTDAVGNEA
+1842 
-1852 QANESVI
+1852 
-1859 IGDGNV
+1859 
-1865 VVEPFTVQG
+1865 QG
-1874 EDAIVTDVG
+1874 EEASVTDVG
-1883 GTAQGAV
+1883 GTGQGAV

-1945 GGAAP
+1945 GAATP
-1950 RPLDLAVNGT
+1950 RPLDLTVNGS
-1960 AQPQVPFVNAADD
+1960 AQPQVPFANAPDD

-1987 EVTLDEGA
+1987 QVTFEEGA

-2001 IPTAPNGGVGN
+2001 IPTVANGGTNN
-2012 GPNIDQI
+2012 GPNIDQVV
-2019 TFDYQQDD
+2019 FSFDD
-2027 GSEPPAEPFLFE
+2027 GDTTPAPFTFE

-2055 TVVRDADNPETN
+2055 TVVRDASNPETN

-2095 FFDVS
+2095 FFDVN

-2132 SQGEMAFPLTGEGN
+2132 SQGEMAFPITGEGN

-2168 RLENVGNAGP
+2168 RLENMGNAGP
-2178 NIDSLSVTRDA
+2178 NIDSLSVTRDG

-2207 FQPEDVAIPEGYIA
+2207 FQPDDVAIPEGYIA

-2280 PRQGTYAHFDQPGSQ
+2280 PRQGTYAHFDQPGSD

-2391 QYIEIQSLPDLTPE
+2391 QYIEIQSLPDLTPD

-2571 YGFTSL
+2571 FGFTSL
-2577 EMSPDGAFMYIA
+2577 EITSDGSTMYVA
-2589 TIGGDLLRYNVDPV
+2589 TIGGQILRFDIDPS
-2603 DGSLSNR
+2603 DGSLINR
-2610 QDLSLP
+2610 QELSLP
-2616 SDYFDQ
+2616 SDYFFE
-2622 PGESQQRGII
+2622 PGAESGNDRRGII

-2683 EPYITGLPR
+2683 EPYISGLPR

-2742 RPERLLNASVMEIDP
+2742 RPERLLNAAVMEIDP

-2778 NTRFN
+2778 NTRFD

-2806 RGVATVQDADGTV
+2806 RGVATVQDADGNV

-2824 DPFAEGAVLT
+2824 DPYAEDAVLT
-2834 LFATGARNAYD
+2834 IFATGARNAYD

-2862 AGGNVPDDPSTPENE
+2862 AGGNVPDDPSTPEDE
-2877 RYTNVEKQDDYL
+2877 RFLNVEKQDDYL

-2909 MNGGNPTGGTD
+2909 MNGGNPTGGSD
-2920 PNQVDSY
+2920 PNQVDRY
-2927 PTGTNPE
+2927 PVGTNPE
-2934 GSYDISGV
+2934 GNYDISGV

-3070 TPNDGTSVTLA
+3070 TPNDGTAVTIA
-3081 DAEIQIRDLN
+3081 EGGGAEIQIRDID
-3091 NPETTAGLPNGLRPG
+3091 NPESTAGLPNGLRPG
-3106 AFGLDGNTNDNDGVP
+3106 AFGLDGNTNGDDGVP

-3132 DFLTFSFNLNADQAG
+3132 DFLTFSFNLDADQAG

-3159 TADRPLE
+3159 AADRPLE

-3242 AESALLDGPVVVPES
+3242 AEDALLDGPVVVPES

-3263 SGEGYV
+3263 SGEGFV
-3269 DFDGTGDQ
+3269 DFNGTGDQ

-3389 ESGDNARAINDLT
+3389 ESGDNARTINDLT
-3402 ADFYFTVDADGLYR
+3402 ADFYFTVDTDGLYR

-3470 VSTADGADELDYL
+3470 VSSADGADELDYL

-3536 NTGSEALEILDADID
+3536 NTGSETLEILDADID

-3564 LTLAAGESLEVTV
+3564 LTLTAGESLEVTV

-3608 SPIAEIYMAGF
+3608 SPIAEIHMAGF

-3675 RYWTLADGAGEAKI
+3675 RYWTLADGASEAKI

-3696 GGGGATLG
+3696 GDGGATLG
-3704 IHNPGNKGQDIIFSN
+3704 IHNPGNKNQDIIFSN

-3725 QSLLPVKS
+3725 QSLLPIKGNG
-3733 DGQFATAN
+3733 DFATAS

-3746 IPSGWTGQGVFGI
+3746 IPSGWAGQGVFGI

-3834 AGGELTVIN
+3834 TGGELTVIN
-3843 NDGVPSNDRL
+3843 NDGIPSNDRL
-3853 VMSRIENPA
+3853 VMSRIENPV

-3871 ATITIRNDGFETLD
+3871 VTITIRNDGFETLD
-3885 INSIEVSD
+3885 VNSIEVSD

-4002 FQRADGSSP
+4002 FQRADGGSP

-4037 DLDEILAHDEADG
+4037 NLDEILAHDEADG

-4105 GNPGTNLNWDEND
+4105 GNPGTNLNWDESD

-4183 DDDNDGVPNFI
+4183 DDDNDGVPNFL

-4206 AGETAWAVGN
+4206 DSETAWAVGN

-4238 TAAHQGAAFR
+4238 TTAHQGAAFR

-4307 FYTPAQVQNLPNTG
+4307 FYTPAQVQSLPNTG

-4354 ASFTLDFEAPLNDGQ
+4354 ASFTLNFEAPVNDGQ
-4369 SAFNDTQTAWEVGAE
+4369 SAFNDTQAAWEVGAE

-4393 DNGGQDVA
+4393 DNGGQGVA

-4412 AFRSDEAVDIST
+4412 AFRSDEAVDISS

-4478 YVTASSVGV
+4478 YVTASPVGV

-4520 PMDLASFNLVP
+4520 PMDLASFNLAPVEPPP
-4531 VDQTPVNQ
+4531 VD
-4539 APEVEAGID
+4539 
-4548 DITMVEGEAINFSLP
+4548 
-4563 EDAFVDD
+4563 DA
-4570 DGDSLTYTA
+4570 
-4579 SGLPSGISMSTEGVF
+4579 
-4594 SGTATSAGSFDIIV
+4594 
-4608 TASDG
+4608 
-4613 QDSVQAAFTLA
+4613 
-4624 VEEAPVVDGQ
+4624 Q

-4639 DGNPWQVGSDFTL
+4639 NGDPWQVGSDFTL

-4658 EGGQNVAYND
+4658 EGGQGVAYND
-4668 AEADQIGS
+4668 ADAEQIGT

-4806 TPWLVDAD
+4806 TPWVVDAD

-4819 NAALFDEGGQEVAYN
+4819 NAALFDEGGQDVAYN

-4887 SSPNNGRTISAAVEQ
+4887 SSPNDGRTISAAVEQ

-4921 GTYLDGPS
+4921 GTYVDGPS
-4929 LTLDLEEGVQVLR
+4929 LTLDLEEGIQVLR

-4953 SFQISRDPDVNAASV
+4953 SFQISRDADVNAASV

-4974 NMASDMNDGSS
+4974 NMASDMSDGSS

-4996 VSISGVQENDQGVLM
+4996 VSISGVQENDQGALM

>member
-24 WGRDTFHDHQ
+24 WGRDTFHDHH
-34 LHVVPHPSPWES
+34 LHVVPSPSSWES
-46 SIKAIRLAWEDARN
+46 SIKAMRMTWEDARK

-70 PFVFENLPMPALG
+70 PFVFENLPTPALG
-83 RLKMRIEAMDES
+83 RLKMRLEAMDEF
-95 GSVLPNSSMTIDLD
+95 GSMLPSLGMTIDLD

-127 ASLETKS
+127 APFESKS

-139 DPVLPQADDGFAV
+139 EPILPQADDGFAV

-170 DDSDGVSAVIAG
+170 DDSDGVSAVISG
-182 SGINVV
+182 TGINVV
-188 DDPLSQPNAVNADGQ
+188 DDPISQPNAVNADGQ

-239 QNDDGTDRNR
+239 QNEDGTDRNR

-255 NDQLVDRMFDLPS
+255 NGELVDRMFDLPS
-268 TTLTSTSTDFSDY
+268 TTLTSTATDFSDF

-288 LLEAGENTVIFTS
+288 QLEAGENTVIFTS
-301 NGASGPNVDYLEVRA
+301 NGASGPNIDYLEVRA
-316 PDPDVYVVQAED
+316 PDPDLFVIQAED
-328 LVLSPLADNENGATN
+328 LALSPAADNANGATN
-343 RVVTVDNIA
+343 RVATVDNIA
-352 DLTDGLETFRVG
+352 DFTNGLETFRVG
-364 AEGASYLDWAFNN
+364 AEGASYLDWAFDN
-377 ANAYGE
+377 ADAYGE
-383 FTLDVATSGTYSVTV
+383 FALNVVTAGTYSVTV

-403 TARPLDLSLVDEGG
+403 SAYPLNLSLVDED
-417 VTQVG
+417 VLTQVG
-422 TFNFTPTAEP
+422 TFNFAPTAEP

-447 PAGPGGNNPTRQTE
+447 PAGAGGNNLTRQTE
-461 WEGWSTETIE
+461 WEGWATETIE
-471 ISLAGGSN
+471 ISLATGSN

-486 ANGPNI
+486 SNGPNI
-492 DKLEV
+492 DKIEV
-497 ALVAADPVDP
+497 ALLAADP
-507 TTPVIDAIVMQAEDA
+507 TTPVIDAIVVQAEDA
-522 DLGAGNDAG
+522 ELGTDNASG
-531 TLVRDAE
+531 TLIRDAL
-538 NPESGTSF
+538 NPENGASF

-626 WAYQSLTTELVAGD
+626 WTYQSLTTELVAGD
-640 NTIVLSIPEGAGSG
+640 NTIVLSIPAGAGSG

-663 TAGTGPVGDVQAD
+663 AAGTGPVGDVQAD
-676 ADETP
+676 VDETP
-681 LVFSADNSLINGAA
+681 LVFNADNSVINGAIA
-695 VGEAGF
+695 NEAGF
-701 SVTGLDED
+701 SVTGLDDD
-709 IASVGIS
+709 IVSVGIS

-729 TDGSFTLD
+729 PDGSFTLD
-737 LSGRGDGDLTATL
+737 LSGLDDGDITATL

-763 IDLTLDTTA
+763 LDLTLDTTA
-772 DEGDDLALEGPGAEI
+772 DEGNDLALDGPDAEVLPADS
-787 ATGDSDAVVFGVAG
+787 ATVVFGVAG
-801 IDADSILE
+801 IDADSTLE
-809 VSFDGGETRQTASSD
+809 VSFDGGATREPATSD
-824 GDSLTVDLSG
+824 GDSLTIDLSG
-834 QGPGDVTVTLI
+834 QGPGSVAVTLI

-850 GNEATVQD
+850 GNEATVQN

-864 APGPVAIDVS
+864 DIGPVAMDVS
-874 FDNATISAY
+874 FDDATISAY

-896 TVEDDGATLSL
+896 AVEDDGATLSL
-907 TDNVWKRAELPS
+907 TDNVWKRAELAS
-919 SYTITGQTLLTLD
+919 SYTITDQTLLTLD
-932 VAISDAPVPEIVAI
+932 VAISAVPVPEIVAI
-946 GFDADENPFNGGN
+946 GFDADNNPFNGGN
-959 SVYQLGGTQT
+959 SVYQLGGTQS

-980 VDNGDGSFRFTIDLS
+980 VDNGDGTFRFTIDLS
-995 AHAGITI
+995 AHAGTTI

-1015 KGSTS
+1015 IGSAS
-1020 FSAVS
+1020 FSSVS
-1025 LSEEEAGE
+1025 LSENEVPD

-1047 LSLDEGANIE
+1047 LSLDEGSSIE

-1075 VTDSD
+1075 VTDGD
-1080 GQEISMD
+1080 GQPVTVD
-1087 GLSVDSQVL
+1087 GLSVADQVL

-1103 APGNYTVSVTADDG
+1103 APGDYSVSVTADDG

-1123 DFTLTVENVND
+1123 DFVLIVENVND
-1134 APAAEPV
+1134 APVAESV
-1141 ALEPYFGEVGES
+1141 ALEPYFGEVGEN
-1153 FIQIPLADFATLFSD
+1153 FIQIPLADFESLFSD
-1168 PDGDTLT
+1168 PDGDSLT

-1183 GLEVVDGIIQGIPSL
+1183 GLEVVDGVIQGIPSQ
-1198 GGSFDVVIRATDPSG
+1198 GGTFDVVIRATDPAG
-1213 LSATQTLSFVIE
+1213 LSSTQTLSFVIE
-1225 GTQVGDAITIEAE
+1225 GTQVGDTITIEAE

-1289 LYVFDENDGEGA
+1289 LYVFDENDGEGS

-1314 NSASDSLSSDVVLN
+1314 NSASDSLSSDVVLS
-1328 DNFGTIVGSGPRGNA
+1328 DDFGTIVGDGPRGNA

-1363 DLASLELRGA
+1363 NLASLELRGA

-1397 LEGLST
+1397 LEGLAT
-1403 DVSVDENSSAVANL
+1403 DLSVDENSSAVASL

-1448 AFINQPDAELAADSN
+1448 AFINPPDAELAVDSN

-1493 ESIVIDQTTYSI
+1493 ESIVIDQTAYSI

-1520 DGASTGLNAPVF
+1520 DGATTGLNAPVF

-1539 APLFIID
+1539 APLFSID
-1546 EATGVLSFTSARDFE
+1546 EATGVLSFTSPRDFE
-1561 LAVDDDEDGVYEVEV
+1561 LAVDDNEDGVYEVEV

-1659 GDNVTWQVDVAQ
+1659 GDNVTWQVEVAQ

-1746 GPNIDRIE
+1746 GPNVDRIE
-1754 ITEGGTGP
+1754 ITEGGAGP
-1762 IPVDDS
+1762 IPADDS

-1775 TLTAAEATLEPD
+1775 TLTAAEDTLEPD

-1798 ADADI
+1798 ADDDI
-1803 VMYEVSFDGGTTRTE
+1803 VTYEISFDGGTTRSE
-1818 VTPEENGDI
+1818 VTPESNGDI
-1827 TVDLSGQSGDVTVTL
+1827 SVDLSDQSGSVTVTL

-1852 QANESVI
+1852 QASDSVTI
-1859 IGDGNV
+1859 DDGSV
-1865 VVEPFTVQG
+1865 VVEPITLQG
-1874 EDAIVTDVG
+1874 EDATVTDVG

-1910 GDAYLDFGTDAGD
+1910 GNAYLDFGTDAGD
-1923 QITFNIDAPA
+1923 QITFNIDAPE

-1945 GGAAP
+1945 GAATP
-1950 RPLDLAVNGT
+1950 RPLDLTVNGS
-1960 AQPQVPFVNAADD
+1960 AQPQVPFANEPDD
-1973 GVNDPWDEWLEQEV
+1973 GVNDPWDAWLEQEV
-1987 EVTLDEGA
+1987 QVTLVEGA

-2001 IPTAPNGGVGN
+2001 IPTAANGGTNN

-2019 TFDYQQDD
+2019 VFSFDDD
-2027 GSEPPAEPFLFE
+2027 DTTPVPFNFE
-2039 IQGEALSIDDD
+2039 IQGEALAISD
-2050 EPTPD
+2050 PD
-2055 TVVRDADNPETN
+2055 NVGDTLDTQVRDASNPETN
-2067 EAAGPDGLW
+2067 TATGPDGLW
-2076 DGYTGTG
+2076 DGFSGTG
-2083 YLDMGGEAGDAA
+2083 YLDMGSDVGDAGS
-2095 FFDVS
+2095 FDV
-2100 VEEAGTYTLSV
+2100 VVDEAGTYTLTV
-2111 RYTNGGGDG
+2111 RYANAGGNG
-2120 ADRPMNILVGGE
+2120 ADRPMDILVGGA
-2132 SQGEMAFPLTGEGN
+2132 SQGSLAFASTG
-2146 AGWLN
+2146 ADPDGWDN
-2151 WQEATIEVEL
+2151 WTDVEIEVEL

-2168 RLENVGNAGP
+2168 SLENLTAAGP
-2178 NIDSLSVTRDA
+2178 NIDRLSVTRDG

-2207 FQPEDVAIPEGYIA
+2207 FQPEGVAVPEGYIA

-2246 ASIYDDEPG
+2246 ESIYDDEPG
-2255 TIPLDISSLTNV
+2255 TIPLDISSLTSV

-2280 PRQGTYAHFDQPGSQ
+2280 PRQGTYAHFDQPGSD

-2338 PFTPFRPDDFPADS
+2338 PFTPFRPDDFPADG

-2381 LGLDNENTEI
+2381 LGVDNENTEI
-2391 QYIEIQSLPDLTPE
+2391 QYIEIQSLPDLTP
-2405 DDREAPQDYAF
+2405 DDGREAPQDYAF

-2423 AGVGENEVEVDLDGE
+2423 AGVGENEVEVDLDPE
-2438 DGAVPTGVDPTS
+2438 DNGIPTGVDPTS

-2494 GFDSLTISPSQMLKP
+2494 GFDSLTISPSQTLKP

-2558 NDVVELNGAADNA
+2558 NDVVELDGAADNA
-2571 YGFTSL
+2571 FGFTSL
-2577 EMSPDGAFMYIA
+2577 EITSDGSTMYVA
-2589 TIGGDLLRYNVDPV
+2589 TIGGQILRFDIDPS
-2603 DGSLSNR
+2603 DGSLINR
-2610 QDLSLP
+2610 QELSLP
-2616 SDYFDQ
+2616 SDYFFE
-2622 PGESQQRGII
+2622 PGAESGNDRRGII

-2670 ITLDGGNEFSGTA
+2670 ITLDGGSDFSGTA

-2701 LEFRANPDYDAATNP
+2701 LEFRANPDYDAASNP

-2778 NTRFN
+2778 NTRYS

-2806 RGVATVQDADGTV
+2806 RGVATVQDADGNV

-2824 DPFAEGAVLT
+2824 DPYAEDAVLT
-2834 LFATGARNAYD
+2834 IFATGARNAYD

-2979 DVRSITLDANGNVI
+2979 DVRSITFDANGNVI
-2993 GDDVLRDPEGNV
+2993 GDDVLRDPQGNV

-3041 PAPGGVV
+3041 PAPGGIV
-3048 DPVDPDPGDDL
+3048 DPVDPDPEPGDDL
-3059 VSLLVIQAEDN
+3059 VSLLVIQAEDD
-3070 TPNDGTSVTLA
+3070 TPNDGTSVTIA
-3081 DAEIQIRDLN
+3081 DAEIQIRDID
-3091 NPETTAGLPNGLRPG
+3091 NPESTAGLPNGLRPG
-3106 AFGLDGNTNDNDGVP
+3106 AFGLDGNTNGDDGVP

-3132 DFLTFSFNLNADQAG
+3132 DFLTFSFNLDAEQAG

-3208 TVRLQSTDNTGPNI
+3208 TVRLQSTDNIGPNI

-3232 DTTPGFTEYE
+3232 DTSPGFNEYE
-3242 AESALLDGPVVVPES
+3242 AEGAELDGPVVVPAS
-3257 ADDRNA
+3257 VDDRNA
-3263 SGEGYV
+3263 SGEGFV
-3269 DFDGTGDQ
+3269 DFNGTSDQ
-3277 TITWTVDVNETGNYE
+3277 SITWTVDVNETGNYE
-3292 IGFRYALAAS
+3292 IGFRYALATS

-3321 FVGQSNEAENDWFFQ
+3321 FPGQSNEAENDWFFQ

-3358 PNVDLLRVP
+3358 PNIDLLRVP

-3389 ESGDNARAINDLT
+3389 ESGDNARTINDLT

-3437 QPVDVLAYPGQGDA
+3437 QPVDVLAYPGEGDA

-3465 YNLRV
+3465 YNLRA

-3483 DVTPVSGNDN
+3483 DVTPVTGNEN

-3516 NNSASNP
+3516 NNSSSNP

-3577 LFDRDSYTPPTN
+3577 LFDRDSYTAPTT

-3608 SPIAEIYMAGF
+3608 SPIAEIHMAGF
-3619 WQARDEGGWEPNVN
+3619 WQAVDEGGWEPNVN

-3641 GNRIDGLTTVGGGEN
+3641 GNRIDGLPT
-3656 SVLNDFDL
+3656 
-3664 YRPVNDDEVLS
+3664 VNDDEVLS

-3704 IHNPGNKGQDIIFSN
+3704 IHNPGNTGQDIIFSN

-3725 QSLLPVKS
+3725 QTLLPVKS
-3733 DGQFATAN
+3733 DGQFATAS

-3746 IPSGWTGQGVFGI
+3746 IPVGWTGQGVFGI
-3759 EVANLSTDP
+3759 EMANLSTDP

-3795 ALDAEGNVIP
+3795 ALDADGNVIP

-3810 VMDYTGI
+3810 IMDYTGI

-3904 AISLEPG
+3904 AVSLEPG

-3919 FIADDPNDASL
+3919 FIADDPNDGSL

-4030 IHDVDSR
+4030 VHDVDSR
-4037 DLDEILAHDEADG
+4037 NLDEILAHDEADG

-4057 LNNGDLLTTTT
+4057 LNDGDLLTTTT

-4099 DTIDAI
+4099 DTIDEI
-4105 GNPGTNLNWDEND
+4105 GSPGTNLNWDEND

-4161 VQTYDPTG
+4161 VTTYDPTG

-4183 DDDNDGVPNFI
+4183 DDNNDGVPNFL
-4194 DNPEPVGQTAFN
+4194 DNPEPVDQIAFN
-4206 AGETAWAVGN
+4206 AGETAWAVGS

-4238 TAAHQGAAFR
+4238 TDAHQGAAFR

-4282 YTLSFSTSAV
+4282 YTLSFSTSAT

-4354 ASFTLDFEAPLNDGQ
+4354 ASFTLDFEAPVNDGQ
-4369 SAFNDTQTAWEVGAE
+4369 SAFNDTETPWEVGTE
-4384 GLSLEARFY
+4384 GLNLEARFY
-4393 DNGGQDVA
+4393 DTGGQDVA
-4401 YNDTTAAHQGD
+4401 YNDTTTAHQGD
-4412 AFRSDEAVDIST
+4412 AFRSDEAVDISS

-4478 YVTASSVGV
+4478 YVTASQVGV

-4503 VTLEAGEQVLRL
+4503 VALEAGEQVLRL

-4531 VDQTPVNQ
+4531 VEP
-4539 APEVEAGID
+4539 P
-4548 DITMVEGEAINFSLP
+4548 P
-4563 EDAFVDD
+4563 VDD
-4570 DGDSLTYTA
+4570 A
-4579 SGLPSGISMSTEGVF
+4579 
-4594 SGTATSAGSFDIIV
+4594 
-4608 TASDG
+4608 
-4613 QDSVQAAFTLA
+4613 
-4624 VEEAPVVDGQ
+4624 Q
-4634 QAFTD
+4634 QAFTESGD
-4639 DGNPWQVGSDFTL
+4639 PWQVGSDFTL

-4658 EGGQNVAYND
+4658 EGGQDVAYND
-4668 AEADQIGS
+4668 ADAEQIGTS
-4676 DFRPGDGVDIVG
+4676 VRPGDGVDIVG

-4718 LSALGDSS
+4718 LSALGGGS
-4726 GAQRSITAT
+4726 GPQRSITAT
-4735 FTKGDGTPYASI
+4735 FTKGDGTPYASS
-4747 DPVVISPTGG
+4747 DAVVIAPTGG
-4757 WGNFQ
+4757 WSNFQ
-4762 PTDATQVALETG
+4762 PTDATQVALEAG
-4774 EQVLRLTFNGGSQDL
+4774 EQVMRLTFNGGSQDL
-4789 ASFSLAR
+4789 ASFSLAL
-4796 DGQQAFNAGG
+4796 DGQQAFNAGA
-4806 TPWLVDAD
+4806 TPWLVDAED
-4814 EGLTL
+4814 GLAL
-4819 NAALFDEGGQEVAYN
+4819 DAALFDEGEQGEAYN
-4834 DADAVQIGSDFR
+4834 ELSAAQLGTGFR
-4846 PDEGVD
+4846 DEPVD
-4852 IVGQGEAIGWVDEGE
+4852 IVGQGEAIGWVEDGE
-4867 WVEYTI
+4867 WLEYTI
-4873 NVEQAGSHTLSFVT
+4873 DVEQAGSHTLSFVT
-4887 SSPNNGRTISAAVEQ
+4887 SSPNNGRTISASVEQ
-4902 DGVFYEQSAPASVP
+4902 DGVFYDQSGPASVP

-4921 GTYLDGPS
+4921 GTYIDGPS
-4929 LTLDLEEGVQVLR
+4929 VTLDLEAGVQVLR
-4942 LTFNG
+4942 LTFGG

-4953 SFQISRDPDVNAASV
+4953 SFQLSRDPDVSAASMS
-4968 LNMDMM
+4968 NMEMM
-4974 NMASDMNDGSS
+4974 TMEGMNDDATGL
-4985 MEEELV
+4985 EELV

-4996 VSISGVQENDQGVLM
+4996 VSLSGVQENDQGVLM